1 MKSKIMKFF
10 SDLGRSLMMPVAA
23 LAACG
28 IILGITSALLKT
40 QVQDAVPFLTA
51 SVPLFIITTLNKVSG
66 IVFTLL
72 PVLFA
77 ISIAFGLAKEDKGVA
92 AFAGFIG
99 YYTFLVASSCMISTG
114 IMDFSAMKISNI
126 LGVDTVDMGAL
137 AGIMAGLVTAKLHN
151 KYHKVQFP
159 AAIAFYGGKRF
170 VALVVL
176 VSMTVIGLVMPLIW
190 APISVGIDGL
200 GRIIRSSGAFGVFIF
215 GTLERLLIPT
225 GLHHVL
231 NSLFRTTAIGGTYHG
246 VEGCLN
252 IFLQFLDQ
260 APLSDMK
267 PYTQFLGQGKMPY
280 MLFGLP
286 AAALAIYRTTPQDKK
301 AKVKALMIAG
311 VAACFVSGI
320 TEPLEFSFMFIAP
333 ALFVFHAIMG
343 GISFMLMSL
352 LGVIVGNTGGGFID
366 FLLWGVFQP
375 GSHWYWVIVVG
386 IPYAFIYY
394 VKNDEGGR
402 EKRIITTGESD
413 ENYTQVTEG
422 LKEGELVYYNST
434 DQVPTKYSKYTVT
447 RSDFD
452 IANYGVRYSRSDAGT
467 ITETCDYEGQI
478 VSVNVK
484 QDDTVEKGMLLYVVD
499 TGEGKAAITEAKNAI
514 DSENESYAQ
523 KIADYDKQIKDLS
536 EGGSSAEENNR
547 QDEKPDTAYDEQQL
561 KLNLQLLN
569 LQKKLACADHTYQL
583 SRLQSAYDSI
593 SAGNDG
599 KGNISVYAKNDGKV
613 SKVSVKAGDNVEEG
627 SDILQITGNSTD
639 VLLVQVKDSNS
650 YKVYKDNIA
659 DVGERV
665 SLELDGTTIY
675 GSCIGFAGYGSVA
688 QKGYINQDD
697 KGVHIT
703 GNTDSGYGNAA
714 FYIKLDN
721 GIPDD
726 LTRASAVKFSYVSFK
741 KVVVVPTS
749 IIHKQINPMDKDD
762 ISYYVWKIDGDSVV
776 KQPVILSDYT
786 SGSNTLV
793 LYGIDEGDEICLAS

>member
-1 MKSKIMKFF
+1 MKIRNILSIKKLAV
-10 SDLGRSLMMPVAA
+10 LGICVSFVAGGCGKMTESSIPELEEPVALNEAYRPVEYGTIGSIQVLMATAVPRDYCNYYSANVNISQIYVEPGDTVNAGDVLAVCDVDEAKKQLQECQVA
-23 LAACG
+23 LAHENETYE
-28 IILGITSALLKT
+28 ISAQISDT
-40 QVQDAVPFLTA
+40 QIKLWESQAAQQENNEHNKMDTADGAMDDAYEINTDTN
-51 SVPLFIITTLNKVSG
+51 ID
-66 IVFTLL
+66 
-72 PVLFA
+72 
-77 ISIAFGLAKEDKGVA
+77 ERA
-92 AFAGFIG
+92 A
-99 YYTFLVASSCMISTG
+99 
-114 IMDFSAMKISNI
+114 
-126 LGVDTVDMGAL
+126 DMGEFSTEQTDKNESTDEDYNTQIATEQENQRYDKQLHEYRVQKINEQIAL
-137 AGIMAGLVTAKLHN
+137 YQQLVDDGTLKAAHSGLVTYTKKLTEGRSAAAYEN
-151 KYHKVQFP
+151 IVIVSDTDDLVLDIKDTAINEYKYSDYDKKYVIVDGEKYDVTESQYTSEVLVLSKINNRYPDVCVESREKPSLTAGQMYPVYFEKTK
-159 AAIAFYGGKRF
+159 ANQ
-170 VALVVL
+170 ALVVGKD
-176 VSMTVIGLVMPLIW
+176 SIYK
-190 APISVGIDGL
+190 DGDT
-200 GRIIRSSGAFGVFIF
+200 RYV
-215 GTLERLLIPT
+215 
-225 GLHHVL
+225 
-231 NSLFRTTAIGGTYHG
+231 
-246 VEGCLN
+246 
-252 IFLQFLDQ
+252 
-260 APLSDMK
+260 
-267 PYTQFLGQGKMPY
+267 
-280 MLFGLP
+280 
-286 AAALAIYRTTPQDKK
+286 
-301 AKVKALMIAG
+301 
-311 VAACFVSGI
+311 
-320 TEPLEFSFMFIAP
+320 
-333 ALFVFHAIMG
+333 
-343 GISFMLMSL
+343 
-352 LGVIVGNTGGGFID
+352 
-366 FLLWGVFQP
+366 
-375 GSHWYWVIVVG
+375 
-386 IPYAFIYY
+386 Y
-394 VKNDEGGR
+394 VKNNEGGR

-413 ENYTQVTEG
+413 ENYTQVTED

-452 IANYGVRYSRSDAGT
+452 MANYGVQYSRSDAGT

-499 TGEGKAAITEAKNAI
+499 TGDGKAAITEAKNAI

-523 KIADYDKQIKDLS
+523 KIADYDKQVKDLS
-536 EGGSSAEENNR
+536 EENNR

-561 KLNLQLLN
+561 KLNLQLLD
-569 LQKKLACADHTYQL
+569 LQKKLAGADHTYQL

-627 SDILQITGNSTD
+627 ADILQITGNSTD
-639 VLLVQVKDSNS
+639 VLLVQVKESNS

-675 GSCIGFAGYGSVA
+675 GSCIGFAGYGREA
-688 QKGYINQDD
+688 QKGYVNQDD

-726 LTRASAVKFSYVSFK
+726 LIRASAVKFSYVSFK

-749 IIHKQINPMDKDD
+749 IIHKQVNPMDKDD

>member
-1 MKSKIMKFF
+1 MKIRNILSIKKLAV
-10 SDLGRSLMMPVAA
+10 LGICVSFLAGGCGKMTESSIPKLEEPVALNEAYRPVEYAAIGSVQVLMATAVPRDYCNYYSANVNISQIYVEPGDTVNPGDELAVCDVDEAKKQLQECKAA
-23 LAACG
+23 LAHENETYEISAQISDTQIKLWENQAAQQENNEHNKMDTADAYEINTDTNIDERAADMG
-28 IILGITSALLKT
+28 EFSTEQTDKNESTDEDYNTQIATEQENQRYDKQLHEYRVQKINEQMALYQQLVDDGTLKAAHSGLVTYTKKLTEGRSAAAYENIVIVSDTDDLVLDIKDTAINEYKYSDYDKKYVIVDGEKYDVTESQYTSEVLVLSKINNRYPD
-40 QVQDAVPFLTA
+40 VCVESREKPFLTA
-51 SVPLFIITTLNKVSG
+51 G
-66 IVFTLL
+66 QMY
-72 PVLFA
+72 PVYFEKTKA
-77 ISIAFGLAKEDKGVA
+77 DH
-92 AFAGFIG
+92 
-99 YYTFLVASSCMISTG
+99 T
-114 IMDFSAMKISNI
+114 
-126 LGVDTVDMGAL
+126 
-137 AGIMAGLVTAKLHN
+137 
-151 KYHKVQFP
+151 
-159 AAIAFYGGKRF
+159 
-170 VALVVL
+170 LVVGKD
-176 VSMTVIGLVMPLIW
+176 SIYK
-190 APISVGIDGL
+190 DGDT
-200 GRIIRSSGAFGVFIF
+200 RYV
-215 GTLERLLIPT
+215 
-225 GLHHVL
+225 
-231 NSLFRTTAIGGTYHG
+231 
-246 VEGCLN
+246 
-252 IFLQFLDQ
+252 
-260 APLSDMK
+260 
-267 PYTQFLGQGKMPY
+267 
-280 MLFGLP
+280 
-286 AAALAIYRTTPQDKK
+286 
-301 AKVKALMIAG
+301 
-311 VAACFVSGI
+311 
-320 TEPLEFSFMFIAP
+320 
-333 ALFVFHAIMG
+333 
-343 GISFMLMSL
+343 
-352 LGVIVGNTGGGFID
+352 
-366 FLLWGVFQP
+366 
-375 GSHWYWVIVVG
+375 
-386 IPYAFIYY
+386 Y

-452 IANYGVRYSRSDAGT
+452 IANYGVSYSRSDAGT

-484 QDDTVEKGMLLYVVD
+484 QDDTVENGMLLYVVD
-499 TGEGKAAITEAKNAI
+499 TGEGKAAITEAKNEI
-514 DSENESYAQ
+514 DAENESYAH
-523 KIADYDKQIKDLS
+523 KIADYDKQVKDLS
-536 EGGSSAEENNR
+536 EGGSSAGENN
-547 QDEKPDTAYDEQQL
+547 QEDEKPDTAYEEQQL
-561 KLNLQLLN
+561 KLNLQLLD
-569 LQKKLACADHTYQL
+569 LQKKLAGADHTYQL

-639 VLLVQVKDSNS
+639 VLQVLVKDSNN
-650 YKVYKDNIA
+650 YNVYKDNIA

-675 GSCIGFAGYGSVA
+675 GNCIGFAGYGREA

-749 IIHKQINPMDKDD
+749 IIHKQVNPMDKDD

-776 KQPVILSDYT
+776 KQPVILGDYT

>member
-1 MKSKIMKFF
+1 MKIRNLLSIKKLAVLGICVSFLAGGCGKMTESSIPELEEPVALNEAYRPVEYAAIGSVQVLMATAVPRDYCNYYSANVNISQIYVEPGDTVNAGDVLAVCDVDEVKEQLQECQAALVHENETYEISAQISDTQIKMWENQAAQQDNNEHNKMDTADGAMADAYEINTDTNIDERAADMGEFSTEQTDKNESTDEDYNTQIATEQENQRYDKQLHEYRVQKINEQMALYQQLVDDGTLKAVHSGLVTYTKKLTEGRSAAAYENIVIVSDTDDLVLDIKDTAINEYKYSDYDKKYVIVDGEKYDVTESQYTSEVLVLSKINNRYPDVCVESSEK
-10 SDLGRSLMMPVAA
+10 
-23 LAACG
+23 
-28 IILGITSALLKT
+28 
-40 QVQDAVPFLTA
+40 PFLTA
-51 SVPLFIITTLNKVSG
+51 G
-66 IVFTLL
+66 QMY
-72 PVLFA
+72 PVYFEKTKA
-77 ISIAFGLAKEDKGVA
+77 
-92 AFAGFIG
+92 
-99 YYTFLVASSCMISTG
+99 
-114 IMDFSAMKISNI
+114 N
-126 LGVDTVDMGAL
+126 
-137 AGIMAGLVTAKLHN
+137 
-151 KYHKVQFP
+151 Q
-159 AAIAFYGGKRF
+159 
-170 VALVVL
+170 ALVVGKD
-176 VSMTVIGLVMPLIW
+176 SIYK
-190 APISVGIDGL
+190 DGDT
-200 GRIIRSSGAFGVFIF
+200 RYV
-215 GTLERLLIPT
+215 
-225 GLHHVL
+225 
-231 NSLFRTTAIGGTYHG
+231 
-246 VEGCLN
+246 
-252 IFLQFLDQ
+252 
-260 APLSDMK
+260 
-267 PYTQFLGQGKMPY
+267 
-280 MLFGLP
+280 
-286 AAALAIYRTTPQDKK
+286 
-301 AKVKALMIAG
+301 
-311 VAACFVSGI
+311 
-320 TEPLEFSFMFIAP
+320 
-333 ALFVFHAIMG
+333 
-343 GISFMLMSL
+343 
-352 LGVIVGNTGGGFID
+352 
-366 FLLWGVFQP
+366 
-375 GSHWYWVIVVG
+375 
-386 IPYAFIYY
+386 Y
-394 VKNDEGGR
+394 VKNNEGGR

-434 DQVPTKYSKYTVT
+434 DQVPTKYSKYTVI
-447 RSDFD
+447 RSDFG
-452 IANYGVRYSRSDAGT
+452 IANYGVQYSRSDAGT

-523 KIADYDKQIKDLS
+523 KITDYDKQIKDLS
-536 EGGSSAEENNR
+536 EGGSSTEENNR

-561 KLNLQLLN
+561 KLNLQLLD
-569 LQKKLACADHTYQL
+569 LQKKLAGADHTYQL

-639 VLLVQVKDSNS
+639 VLLVQVKESNS

-675 GSCIGFAGYGSVA
+675 GSCIGFAGYGREA

-726 LTRASAVKFSYVSFK
+726 LTGASAVKFSYVSFK

-749 IIHKQINPMDKDD
+749 IIHKQVNPMDKDD

>member
-1 MKSKIMKFF
+1 MKIRNILSIKKLAVLGICVSFLAGGCGKMTESSIPELEEPVALNEAYRPVEYAAIGSVQVLMATAVPRDYCNYYSANVNISQIYVEPGDTVNAGDVLAVCDVDEAKKQLQECKDALAHENETYEISAQISDTQIRLWGSQAAGQDNNEPDQSDGTADDTHEADADTNIDEYVAVTGEFSTEQLEKGDRTEESYSTKIETEQENQRYDKQLHEYRVQKINEQMALYQQIVDDGTLKAAHSGLVTYTKKLTGGRSAAAYENIVIVSDTDDLVLDIKDTAINEYKYSDYDKKYVIVDGEKYDVTESQYTSEVLVLSKINNRYPDVCVESREK
-10 SDLGRSLMMPVAA
+10 L
-23 LAACG
+23 
-28 IILGITSALLKT
+28 
-40 QVQDAVPFLTA
+40 FLTA
-51 SVPLFIITTLNKVSG
+51 GQMYPVYFEKTKV
-66 IVFTLL
+66 
-72 PVLFA
+72 
-77 ISIAFGLAKEDKGVA
+77 D
-92 AFAGFIG
+92 
-99 YYTFLVASSCMISTG
+99 
-114 IMDFSAMKISNI
+114 
-126 LGVDTVDMGAL
+126 
-137 AGIMAGLVTAKLHN
+137 
-151 KYHKVQFP
+151 Q
-159 AAIAFYGGKRF
+159 
-170 VALVVL
+170 ALVVGKD
-176 VSMTVIGLVMPLIW
+176 SIYK
-190 APISVGIDGL
+190 DGDT
-200 GRIIRSSGAFGVFIF
+200 RYV
-215 GTLERLLIPT
+215 
-225 GLHHVL
+225 
-231 NSLFRTTAIGGTYHG
+231 
-246 VEGCLN
+246 
-252 IFLQFLDQ
+252 
-260 APLSDMK
+260 
-267 PYTQFLGQGKMPY
+267 
-280 MLFGLP
+280 
-286 AAALAIYRTTPQDKK
+286 
-301 AKVKALMIAG
+301 
-311 VAACFVSGI
+311 
-320 TEPLEFSFMFIAP
+320 
-333 ALFVFHAIMG
+333 
-343 GISFMLMSL
+343 
-352 LGVIVGNTGGGFID
+352 
-366 FLLWGVFQP
+366 
-375 GSHWYWVIVVG
+375 
-386 IPYAFIYY
+386 Y

-523 KIADYDKQIKDLS
+523 KIADYDKQVRDLS

-627 SDILQITGNSTD
+627 ADILQITGNSTD

-675 GSCIGFAGYGSVA
+675 GSCIGFAGYGREA
-688 QKGYINQDD
+688 QKGYINHDD

-703 GNTDSGYGNAA
+703 GNTDSGYGNVA

-749 IIHKQINPMDKDD
+749 IIHKQANPMDKDD

>member
-1 MKSKIMKFF
+1 MTESSIPKLEEPVALNEAYRPVEYAAIGSVQVLMATAVPRDYCNYYSANVNISQIYVEPGDTVNAGDVLAVCDVDEVKKQLQECKDALAHENETYEISAQISETQIRLWESQAAGQDNNEPDQSDGTADDTHEADADTNIDEYAAVTGEFSTEQTEKNESTDEDYNTQIATEQENQRYDKQLHEYRVQKINEQMALYQQIVDDGTLKAAHSGLVTYTKKLTDGRSAAAYENIVIVSDTDDLVLDIKGTAINEYKYSDYDKKYVIVDGEKYDVTESQYTSEVLVLSKINNRYPDVCVESREK
-10 SDLGRSLMMPVAA
+10 L
-23 LAACG
+23 
-28 IILGITSALLKT
+28 
-40 QVQDAVPFLTA
+40 FLTA
-51 SVPLFIITTLNKVSG
+51 G
-66 IVFTLL
+66 QMY
-72 PVLFA
+72 PVYFEKTKA
-77 ISIAFGLAKEDKGVA
+77 D
-92 AFAGFIG
+92 
-99 YYTFLVASSCMISTG
+99 
-114 IMDFSAMKISNI
+114 
-126 LGVDTVDMGAL
+126 
-137 AGIMAGLVTAKLHN
+137 
-151 KYHKVQFP
+151 Q
-159 AAIAFYGGKRF
+159 
-170 VALVVL
+170 ALVVGKD
-176 VSMTVIGLVMPLIW
+176 SIYK
-190 APISVGIDGL
+190 DGDT
-200 GRIIRSSGAFGVFIF
+200 RYV
-215 GTLERLLIPT
+215 
-225 GLHHVL
+225 
-231 NSLFRTTAIGGTYHG
+231 
-246 VEGCLN
+246 
-252 IFLQFLDQ
+252 
-260 APLSDMK
+260 
-267 PYTQFLGQGKMPY
+267 
-280 MLFGLP
+280 
-286 AAALAIYRTTPQDKK
+286 
-301 AKVKALMIAG
+301 
-311 VAACFVSGI
+311 
-320 TEPLEFSFMFIAP
+320 
-333 ALFVFHAIMG
+333 
-343 GISFMLMSL
+343 
-352 LGVIVGNTGGGFID
+352 
-366 FLLWGVFQP
+366 
-375 GSHWYWVIVVG
+375 
-386 IPYAFIYY
+386 Y

-452 IANYGVRYSRSDAGT
+452 IANYGVSYSRSDAGT

-536 EGGSSAEENNR
+536 EGGSSAEE
-547 QDEKPDTAYDEQQL
+547 
-561 KLNLQLLN
+561 KLNLQLLD
-569 LQKKLACADHTYQL
+569 LQKKLAGADHTYQL

-613 SKVSVKAGDNVEEG
+613 SKVSVKAGDNVEKG

-665 SLELDGTTIY
+665 SLELDGATIY
-675 GSCIGFAGYGSVA
+675 GNCIGFAGYGREA
-688 QKGYINQDD
+688 QKGYVNQDD

-726 LTRASAVKFSYVSFK
+726 LTGASAVKFSYVSFK

-749 IIHKQINPMDKDD
+749 IIHKQVNPMDKDD

>member
-1 MKSKIMKFF
+1 MKIRNILSIKKLAVLGICVSFLAGGCGKMTESSIPKLEEPVALNEAYRPVEYAAIGSVQVLMATAVPRDYCNYYSANVNISQIYVEPGDTVNAGDVLAVCDVDEVKKQLQECKDALAHENETYEISAQISETQIRLWESQAAGQDNNEPDQSDGTADDTHEADADTNIDEYAAVTGEFSTEQTEKNESTDEDYNTQIATEQENQRYDKQLHEYRVQKINEQMALYQQIVDDGTLKAAHSGLVTYTKKLTDGRSAAAYENIVIVSDTDDLVLDIKGTAINEYKYSDYDKKYVIVDGEKYDVTESQYTSEVLVLSKINNRYPDVCVESREK
-10 SDLGRSLMMPVAA
+10 L
-23 LAACG
+23 
-28 IILGITSALLKT
+28 
-40 QVQDAVPFLTA
+40 FLTA
-51 SVPLFIITTLNKVSG
+51 G
-66 IVFTLL
+66 QMY
-72 PVLFA
+72 PVYFEKTKA
-77 ISIAFGLAKEDKGVA
+77 D
-92 AFAGFIG
+92 
-99 YYTFLVASSCMISTG
+99 
-114 IMDFSAMKISNI
+114 
-126 LGVDTVDMGAL
+126 
-137 AGIMAGLVTAKLHN
+137 
-151 KYHKVQFP
+151 Q
-159 AAIAFYGGKRF
+159 
-170 VALVVL
+170 ALVVGKD
-176 VSMTVIGLVMPLIW
+176 SIYK
-190 APISVGIDGL
+190 DGDT
-200 GRIIRSSGAFGVFIF
+200 RYV
-215 GTLERLLIPT
+215 
-225 GLHHVL
+225 
-231 NSLFRTTAIGGTYHG
+231 
-246 VEGCLN
+246 
-252 IFLQFLDQ
+252 
-260 APLSDMK
+260 
-267 PYTQFLGQGKMPY
+267 
-280 MLFGLP
+280 
-286 AAALAIYRTTPQDKK
+286 
-301 AKVKALMIAG
+301 
-311 VAACFVSGI
+311 
-320 TEPLEFSFMFIAP
+320 
-333 ALFVFHAIMG
+333 
-343 GISFMLMSL
+343 
-352 LGVIVGNTGGGFID
+352 
-366 FLLWGVFQP
+366 
-375 GSHWYWVIVVG
+375 
-386 IPYAFIYY
+386 Y

-452 IANYGVRYSRSDAGT
+452 IANYGVSYSRSDAGT
-467 ITETCDYEGQI
+467 ITETSDYEGQI

-536 EGGSSAEENNR
+536 EGGSSAEE
-547 QDEKPDTAYDEQQL
+547 
-561 KLNLQLLN
+561 KLNLQLLD
-569 LQKKLACADHTYQL
+569 LQKKLAGADHTYQL

-613 SKVSVKAGDNVEEG
+613 SKVSVKAGDNVEKG

-665 SLELDGTTIY
+665 SLELDGATIY
-675 GSCIGFAGYGSVA
+675 GNCIGFAGYGREA
-688 QKGYINQDD
+688 QKGYVNQDD

-726 LTRASAVKFSYVSFK
+726 LTGASAVKFSYVSFK

-749 IIHKQINPMDKDD
+749 IIHKQVNPMDKDD

>member
-1 MKSKIMKFF
+1 MKIRNILSIKKLAV
-10 SDLGRSLMMPVAA
+10 LGICVSFLAGGCGKMTESSIPKLEEPVALNEAYRPVEYAAIGSVQVLMATAVPRDYCNYYSANVNISQIYVEPGDTVNPGDELAVCDVDEAKKQLQECKAA
-23 LAACG
+23 LAHENETYE
-28 IILGITSALLKT
+28 ISAQISDTQIRLWESQAAGQDNNEPDQSDGTADDTHEADADTNIDEYAAVTGEFSTEQTEKNESTDEDYNTQIATEQENQRYDKQLHEYRVQKINEQMASYQQIVDDGMLK
-40 QVQDAVPFLTA
+40 
-51 SVPLFIITTLNKVSG
+51 
-66 IVFTLL
+66 
-72 PVLFA
+72 
-77 ISIAFGLAKEDKGVA
+77 A
-92 AFAGFIG
+92 AH
-99 YYTFLVASSCMISTG
+99 S
-114 IMDFSAMKISNI
+114 
-126 LGVDTVDMGAL
+126 
-137 AGIMAGLVTAKLHN
+137 GLVTYTKKLTEGRSAAAYENIVIVSDTDDLVLDIKDTAINEYKYSDYDN
-151 KYHKVQFP
+151 KYVIVDGEKYDVTESQYTSEVLVLSKINNRYPDVCVESREKPSLTAGQMYPVYFEKTKADHT
-159 AAIAFYGGKRF
+159 
-170 VALVVL
+170 LVVGKD
-176 VSMTVIGLVMPLIW
+176 SIYK
-190 APISVGIDGL
+190 DGDT
-200 GRIIRSSGAFGVFIF
+200 RYV
-215 GTLERLLIPT
+215 
-225 GLHHVL
+225 
-231 NSLFRTTAIGGTYHG
+231 
-246 VEGCLN
+246 
-252 IFLQFLDQ
+252 
-260 APLSDMK
+260 
-267 PYTQFLGQGKMPY
+267 
-280 MLFGLP
+280 
-286 AAALAIYRTTPQDKK
+286 
-301 AKVKALMIAG
+301 
-311 VAACFVSGI
+311 
-320 TEPLEFSFMFIAP
+320 
-333 ALFVFHAIMG
+333 
-343 GISFMLMSL
+343 
-352 LGVIVGNTGGGFID
+352 
-366 FLLWGVFQP
+366 
-375 GSHWYWVIVVG
+375 
-386 IPYAFIYY
+386 Y
-394 VKNDEGGR
+394 VKNNEGGR

-452 IANYGVRYSRSDAGT
+452 IANYGVQYSRSDAGT

-523 KIADYDKQIKDLS
+523 KIADYDKQVKDLY
-536 EGGSSAEENNR
+536 EENNR

-561 KLNLQLLN
+561 KMNLQLLD
-569 LQKKLACADHTYQL
+569 LQKKLAGADHTYQL

-599 KGNISVYAKNDGKV
+599 KGNISIYAKNDGKV

-627 SDILQITGNSTD
+627 ADILQITGNSTD

-650 YKVYKDNIA
+650 YKVCKDNIA

-665 SLELDGTTIY
+665 SLEMDGTTIY
-675 GSCIGFAGYGSVA
+675 GSCIGFAGYGREA

-726 LTRASAVKFSYVSFK
+726 LTGASAVKFSYVSFK

-749 IIHKQINPMDKDD
+749 IIHKQVNPMDKDD

>member
-1 MKSKIMKFF
+1 MKIRNILSIKKLAV
-10 SDLGRSLMMPVAA
+10 LGICVSFLAGGCGKMTESSIPELEEPIALNEAYRPVEYAAIGLVQVLMATAVPRDYCNYYSANVNISQIYVEPGDTVNAGDVLAVCDVDEAKKQLQECQAA
-23 LAACG
+23 LAHENETYEISAQISDTQIKLWESQAAPNIDERAADMGEFSTEQTDKNESTDEDYNTQIATEQENQRYDKQLHEYRVQKINEQIALYQQIVDDGTLKAAHSGLVTYTKKLTEGRSAAAYENIVIVSDTDDLVLDIKATAINEYKCSDYDKKYVIVDG
-28 IILGITSALLKT
+28 EKYDVTESQYTSEVLVLSKINNRYPD
-40 QVQDAVPFLTA
+40 VCVESSEKPFLTA
-51 SVPLFIITTLNKVSG
+51 G
-66 IVFTLL
+66 QMY
-72 PVLFA
+72 PVYFEKTKA
-77 ISIAFGLAKEDKGVA
+77 
-92 AFAGFIG
+92 
-99 YYTFLVASSCMISTG
+99 
-114 IMDFSAMKISNI
+114 N
-126 LGVDTVDMGAL
+126 
-137 AGIMAGLVTAKLHN
+137 
-151 KYHKVQFP
+151 Q
-159 AAIAFYGGKRF
+159 
-170 VALVVL
+170 ALVVGKD
-176 VSMTVIGLVMPLIW
+176 SIYK
-190 APISVGIDGL
+190 DGDT
-200 GRIIRSSGAFGVFIF
+200 RYV
-215 GTLERLLIPT
+215 
-225 GLHHVL
+225 
-231 NSLFRTTAIGGTYHG
+231 
-246 VEGCLN
+246 
-252 IFLQFLDQ
+252 
-260 APLSDMK
+260 
-267 PYTQFLGQGKMPY
+267 
-280 MLFGLP
+280 
-286 AAALAIYRTTPQDKK
+286 
-301 AKVKALMIAG
+301 
-311 VAACFVSGI
+311 
-320 TEPLEFSFMFIAP
+320 
-333 ALFVFHAIMG
+333 
-343 GISFMLMSL
+343 
-352 LGVIVGNTGGGFID
+352 
-366 FLLWGVFQP
+366 
-375 GSHWYWVIVVG
+375 
-386 IPYAFIYY
+386 Y
-394 VKNDEGGR
+394 VKNNEGGR

-452 IANYGVRYSRSDAGT
+452 IANYGVQYSRSDAGT

-523 KIADYDKQIKDLS
+523 KIADYNKQIKELS
-536 EGGSSAEENNR
+536 EESNSADYDKQVKDLYEENNR
-547 QDEKPDTAYDEQQL
+547 QDEKPDTAYDEQQV
-561 KLNLQLLN
+561 KLNLQLLD
-569 LQKKLACADHTYQL
+569 LQKKLAGADHTYQL

-639 VLLVQVKDSNS
+639 VLLVQVKESNS

-675 GSCIGFAGYGSVA
+675 GSCIGFAGYGRVA

-749 IIHKQINPMDKDD
+749 IIHKQVNPMDKDD

>member
-1 MKSKIMKFF
+1 MKIRNILSIKKLAV
-10 SDLGRSLMMPVAA
+10 LGICVSFLAGGCGKMTESSIPELEEPVALNEAYRPVEYGTIGSIQVLMATAVPRDYCNYYSANVNISQIYVEPGDTVNAGDVLAVCDVDEAKKQLQECKAA
-23 LAACG
+23 LAHENETYE
-28 IILGITSALLKT
+28 ISAQISDTQIRLWESQAAGQDNNEPDQSDGTADDTHEADADTNIDEYAAVTGEFSTEQTEKNESTDEDYNTQIATEQENQRYDKQLHEYRVQKINEQMASYQQIVDDGMLK
-40 QVQDAVPFLTA
+40 
-51 SVPLFIITTLNKVSG
+51 
-66 IVFTLL
+66 
-72 PVLFA
+72 
-77 ISIAFGLAKEDKGVA
+77 A
-92 AFAGFIG
+92 AH
-99 YYTFLVASSCMISTG
+99 S
-114 IMDFSAMKISNI
+114 
-126 LGVDTVDMGAL
+126 
-137 AGIMAGLVTAKLHN
+137 GLVTYTKKLTEGRSAAAYEN
-151 KYHKVQFP
+151 IVIVSDTDDLVLDIKATAINEYKYSDYDKKYVIVDGEKYDVTESQYTSEVLVLSKINNRYSDVCVESREKPSLTAGQMYPVYFEKTK
-159 AAIAFYGGKRF
+159 ANQ
-170 VALVVL
+170 ALVVGKD
-176 VSMTVIGLVMPLIW
+176 SIYK
-190 APISVGIDGL
+190 DGDT
-200 GRIIRSSGAFGVFIF
+200 RYV
-215 GTLERLLIPT
+215 
-225 GLHHVL
+225 
-231 NSLFRTTAIGGTYHG
+231 
-246 VEGCLN
+246 
-252 IFLQFLDQ
+252 
-260 APLSDMK
+260 
-267 PYTQFLGQGKMPY
+267 
-280 MLFGLP
+280 
-286 AAALAIYRTTPQDKK
+286 
-301 AKVKALMIAG
+301 
-311 VAACFVSGI
+311 
-320 TEPLEFSFMFIAP
+320 
-333 ALFVFHAIMG
+333 
-343 GISFMLMSL
+343 
-352 LGVIVGNTGGGFID
+352 
-366 FLLWGVFQP
+366 
-375 GSHWYWVIVVG
+375 
-386 IPYAFIYY
+386 Y

-452 IANYGVRYSRSDAGT
+452 IANYGVQYSRSDAGT

-484 QDDTVEKGMLLYVVD
+484 QDDMIEKGMLLYVVD

-547 QDEKPDTAYDEQQL
+547 QDEKPDTADDEQQL
-561 KLNLQLLN
+561 KLNLQLLD
-569 LQKKLACADHTYQL
+569 LQKKLAGADHTYQL

-627 SDILQITGNSTD
+627 ADILQITGNSTD
-639 VLLVQVKDSNS
+639 VLLVLVKDSNN
-650 YKVYKDNIA
+650 YNVYTDNIA

-675 GSCIGFAGYGSVA
+675 GSCIGFAGYGREA

-726 LTRASAVKFSYVSFK
+726 LTGASAVKFSYVSFK

-749 IIHKQINPMDKDD
+749 IIHKQVNPMDKDD

>member
-1 MKSKIMKFF
+1 MTESSIPKLEEPVALNEAYRPVEYAAIGSVQVLMATAVPRDYCNYYSANVNISQIYVEPGDTVNPGDELAVCDVDEAKEQLQECQAALVHENETYEISAQISDTQIRLWESQAAGQDNNEPDQSDGTADDTHEADADTNIDEYAAVTGEFSTEQTEKNESTDEDYNTQIATEQENQRYDKQLHEYRVQKINEQMASYQQIVDDGMLKAAHSGLVTYTKKLTEGRSAAAYENIVIVSDTDDLVLDIKDTAINEYKYSDYDNKYVIVDGEKYDVTESQYTSEVLVLSKINNRYPDVCVESREK
-10 SDLGRSLMMPVAA
+10 
-23 LAACG
+23 
-28 IILGITSALLKT
+28 
-40 QVQDAVPFLTA
+40 PFLTA
-51 SVPLFIITTLNKVSG
+51 G
-66 IVFTLL
+66 QMY
-72 PVLFA
+72 PVYFEKT
-77 ISIAFGLAKEDKGVA
+77 KED
-92 AFAGFIG
+92 
-99 YYTFLVASSCMISTG
+99 
-114 IMDFSAMKISNI
+114 
-126 LGVDTVDMGAL
+126 
-137 AGIMAGLVTAKLHN
+137 
-151 KYHKVQFP
+151 Q
-159 AAIAFYGGKRF
+159 
-170 VALVVL
+170 ALVVGKD
-176 VSMTVIGLVMPLIW
+176 SIYK
-190 APISVGIDGL
+190 DGDT
-200 GRIIRSSGAFGVFIF
+200 RYV
-215 GTLERLLIPT
+215 
-225 GLHHVL
+225 
-231 NSLFRTTAIGGTYHG
+231 
-246 VEGCLN
+246 
-252 IFLQFLDQ
+252 
-260 APLSDMK
+260 
-267 PYTQFLGQGKMPY
+267 
-280 MLFGLP
+280 
-286 AAALAIYRTTPQDKK
+286 
-301 AKVKALMIAG
+301 
-311 VAACFVSGI
+311 
-320 TEPLEFSFMFIAP
+320 
-333 ALFVFHAIMG
+333 
-343 GISFMLMSL
+343 
-352 LGVIVGNTGGGFID
+352 
-366 FLLWGVFQP
+366 
-375 GSHWYWVIVVG
+375 
-386 IPYAFIYY
+386 Y

-452 IANYGVRYSRSDAGT
+452 IANYGVSYSRSDAGT

-484 QDDTVEKGMLLYVVD
+484 QDDMIEKGMLLYVVD

-536 EGGSSAEENNR
+536 EGGSSTEENNR
-547 QDEKPDTAYDEQQL
+547 QDEKPDTAYEEQQL
-561 KLNLQLLN
+561 KLNLQLLD
-569 LQKKLACADHTYQL
+569 LQKKLAGADHTYQL

-627 SDILQITGNSTD
+627 ADILQITGNSTD

-650 YKVYKDNIA
+650 YKVCTDNIA

-665 SLELDGTTIY
+665 SLELDSTTIY
-675 GSCIGFAGYGSVA
+675 GSCIGFAGYGREA
-688 QKGYINQDD
+688 QKGYVNQDD

-749 IIHKQINPMDKDD
+749 IIHKQVNPMDKDD

>member
-1 MKSKIMKFF
+1 MKIRNILSIKKLAV
-10 SDLGRSLMMPVAA
+10 LGICVSFLAGGCGKMTESSIPKLEEPVALNEAYRPVEYAAIGSVQVLMATAVPRDYCNYYSANVNISQIYVEPGDTVNAGDVLAVCDVDEAKKQLQECKAA
-23 LAACG
+23 LAHENETYEISAQISDTQIRLWESQAAG
-28 IILGITSALLKT
+28 QDNNEPDQSDGTADDTHEADADTNIDEYAAVTGEFSTEQTEKNESTDEDYNTQIATEQENQRYDKQLHEYRVQKINEQIALYQQIVDDGTLKAAHSGLVTYTKKLTEGRSAAAYENIVIVSDTDDLVLDIKDTAINEYKYSDYDKKYVIVDGEKYDVTESQYTSEVLVLSKINNRYPD
-40 QVQDAVPFLTA
+40 VCVESREKPFLTA
-51 SVPLFIITTLNKVSG
+51 G
-66 IVFTLL
+66 QMY
-72 PVLFA
+72 PVYFEKTKA
-77 ISIAFGLAKEDKGVA
+77 
-92 AFAGFIG
+92 
-99 YYTFLVASSCMISTG
+99 
-114 IMDFSAMKISNI
+114 N
-126 LGVDTVDMGAL
+126 
-137 AGIMAGLVTAKLHN
+137 
-151 KYHKVQFP
+151 Q
-159 AAIAFYGGKRF
+159 
-170 VALVVL
+170 ALVVGKD
-176 VSMTVIGLVMPLIW
+176 SIYK
-190 APISVGIDGL
+190 DGDT
-200 GRIIRSSGAFGVFIF
+200 RYV
-215 GTLERLLIPT
+215 
-225 GLHHVL
+225 
-231 NSLFRTTAIGGTYHG
+231 
-246 VEGCLN
+246 
-252 IFLQFLDQ
+252 
-260 APLSDMK
+260 
-267 PYTQFLGQGKMPY
+267 
-280 MLFGLP
+280 
-286 AAALAIYRTTPQDKK
+286 
-301 AKVKALMIAG
+301 
-311 VAACFVSGI
+311 
-320 TEPLEFSFMFIAP
+320 
-333 ALFVFHAIMG
+333 
-343 GISFMLMSL
+343 
-352 LGVIVGNTGGGFID
+352 
-366 FLLWGVFQP
+366 
-375 GSHWYWVIVVG
+375 
-386 IPYAFIYY
+386 Y

-452 IANYGVRYSRSDAGT
+452 IANYGVQYSRSDAGT

-523 KIADYDKQIKDLS
+523 KLADYDKQVKDLS
-536 EGGSSAEENNR
+536 EENNR

-561 KLNLQLLN
+561 KMNLQLLD
-569 LQKKLACADHTYQL
+569 LQKKLAGADHIYQL

-627 SDILQITGNSTD
+627 ADILQITGNSTD

-650 YKVYKDNIA
+650 YKVCKDNIA

-675 GSCIGFAGYGSVA
+675 GSCIGFAGYGREA

-703 GNTDSGYGNAA
+703 RNTDSGYGNAA

-749 IIHKQINPMDKDD
+749 IIHKQVNPMDKED

-776 KQPVILSDYT
+776 KQPVILSDYA

>member
-1 MKSKIMKFF
+1 MKIRNLLSIKKLAV
-10 SDLGRSLMMPVAA
+10 LGICVSFLAGGCGKMTESSIPELEEPVALNEAYRPVEYAAIGSVQVLMATAVPRDYCNYYSANVNISQIYVEPGDTVNAGDVLAVCDVDEAKEQLQECQAA
-23 LAACG
+23 LAHENETYE
-28 IILGITSALLKT
+28 ISAQISDTQIKLWENQAAGQDNNEHNKMDTADGAMDDVYGANTDTNIDEYIADTDEFSTEQLEKSDRTEESYSTKIETEQENQRYDKQLHEYRVQKINEQIALYQQLVDDGTLK
-40 QVQDAVPFLTA
+40 
-51 SVPLFIITTLNKVSG
+51 
-66 IVFTLL
+66 
-72 PVLFA
+72 
-77 ISIAFGLAKEDKGVA
+77 A
-92 AFAGFIG
+92 AH
-99 YYTFLVASSCMISTG
+99 S
-114 IMDFSAMKISNI
+114 
-126 LGVDTVDMGAL
+126 
-137 AGIMAGLVTAKLHN
+137 GLVTYTKKLTEGRSAAAYEN
-151 KYHKVQFP
+151 IVIVSDTDDLVLDIKDTAINEYKYSDYDKKYVIVDGEKYDVTESQYTSEVLVLSKINNRYPDVCVESREKPSLTAGQMYPVYFEKTK
-159 AAIAFYGGKRF
+159 ANQ
-170 VALVVL
+170 ALVVGKD
-176 VSMTVIGLVMPLIW
+176 SIYK
-190 APISVGIDGL
+190 DGDT
-200 GRIIRSSGAFGVFIF
+200 RYV
-215 GTLERLLIPT
+215 
-225 GLHHVL
+225 
-231 NSLFRTTAIGGTYHG
+231 
-246 VEGCLN
+246 
-252 IFLQFLDQ
+252 
-260 APLSDMK
+260 
-267 PYTQFLGQGKMPY
+267 
-280 MLFGLP
+280 
-286 AAALAIYRTTPQDKK
+286 
-301 AKVKALMIAG
+301 
-311 VAACFVSGI
+311 
-320 TEPLEFSFMFIAP
+320 
-333 ALFVFHAIMG
+333 
-343 GISFMLMSL
+343 
-352 LGVIVGNTGGGFID
+352 
-366 FLLWGVFQP
+366 
-375 GSHWYWVIVVG
+375 
-386 IPYAFIYY
+386 Y
-394 VKNDEGGR
+394 VKNNEGGR

-452 IANYGVRYSRSDAGT
+452 IANYGVQYSRSDAGT

-523 KIADYDKQIKDLS
+523 KLADYDKQVKDLS
-536 EGGSSAEENNR
+536 EENNR

-561 KLNLQLLN
+561 KLNLQLLD
-569 LQKKLACADHTYQL
+569 LQKKLAGADHTYQL

-675 GSCIGFAGYGSVA
+675 GSCIGFAGYGREA
-688 QKGYINQDD
+688 QKGYVNQDD

-703 GNTDSGYGNAA
+703 GNTDLGYGNAA

-726 LTRASAVKFSYVSFK
+726 LTGASAVKFSYVSFK

-749 IIHKQINPMDKDD
+749 IIHKQVNPMDKDD

>member
-1 MKSKIMKFF
+1 MKIRNLLSIKKLAVLGICVSFLAGGCGKMTESSIPELEEPVALNEAYRPVEYAAIGSVQVLMATAVPRDYCNYYSANVNISQIYVEPGDTVNAGDVLAVCDVDEAKEQLQECQAALVHENETYEISAQISDTQIKMWENQAAQQDNNKQIATEQENQRYDKQLHEYRVQKINEQMALYQQLVDDGTLKAVHSGLVTYTKKLTEGRSAAAYENIVIVSDTDDLVLDIKDTAINEYKYSDYDKKYVIVDGEKYDVTESQYTSEVLVLSKINNRYPDVCVESREK
-10 SDLGRSLMMPVAA
+10 
-23 LAACG
+23 
-28 IILGITSALLKT
+28 
-40 QVQDAVPFLTA
+40 PFLTA
-51 SVPLFIITTLNKVSG
+51 G
-66 IVFTLL
+66 QMY
-72 PVLFA
+72 PVYFEKTKA
-77 ISIAFGLAKEDKGVA
+77 
-92 AFAGFIG
+92 
-99 YYTFLVASSCMISTG
+99 
-114 IMDFSAMKISNI
+114 N
-126 LGVDTVDMGAL
+126 
-137 AGIMAGLVTAKLHN
+137 
-151 KYHKVQFP
+151 Q
-159 AAIAFYGGKRF
+159 
-170 VALVVL
+170 ALVVGKD
-176 VSMTVIGLVMPLIW
+176 SIYK
-190 APISVGIDGL
+190 DGDT
-200 GRIIRSSGAFGVFIF
+200 RYV
-215 GTLERLLIPT
+215 
-225 GLHHVL
+225 
-231 NSLFRTTAIGGTYHG
+231 
-246 VEGCLN
+246 
-252 IFLQFLDQ
+252 
-260 APLSDMK
+260 
-267 PYTQFLGQGKMPY
+267 
-280 MLFGLP
+280 
-286 AAALAIYRTTPQDKK
+286 
-301 AKVKALMIAG
+301 
-311 VAACFVSGI
+311 
-320 TEPLEFSFMFIAP
+320 
-333 ALFVFHAIMG
+333 
-343 GISFMLMSL
+343 
-352 LGVIVGNTGGGFID
+352 
-366 FLLWGVFQP
+366 
-375 GSHWYWVIVVG
+375 
-386 IPYAFIYY
+386 Y

-452 IANYGVRYSRSDAGT
+452 IANYGVQYSRSDAGT

-523 KIADYDKQIKDLS
+523 KLADYDKQVKDLS
-536 EGGSSAEENNR
+536 EENNR

-561 KLNLQLLN
+561 KLNLQLLD
-569 LQKKLACADHTYQL
+569 LQKKLAGADHTYQL
-583 SRLQSAYDSI
+583 SRLQSEYDSI

-639 VLLVQVKDSNS
+639 VLLVQVKESNS

-675 GSCIGFAGYGSVA
+675 GSCIGFAGYGRVA

-703 GNTDSGYGNAA
+703 GNSDSGYGNAA

-749 IIHKQINPMDKDD
+749 IIHKQVNPMDKDD

>member
-1 MKSKIMKFF
+1 MKIRNILSIKKLAV
-10 SDLGRSLMMPVAA
+10 LGICVLFLAGGCGKMTESSIPELEEPVALNEAYRPVEYGTIGSIQVLMATAVPRDYCNYYSANVNISQIYVEPGDTVNAGDVLAVCDVDEAKKQLQECQAA
-23 LAACG
+23 LAHENETYEISAQISDTQIKLWENQAAQQDNNEHNKMDTADG
-28 IILGITSALLKT
+28 AMDDVYGANTDTNIDERAADTDEFSTEQLEKSDRTEESYSTKIETEQENQRYDKQLHEYRVQKINEQMASYQQLVDDGTLKAAHSGLVTYTKKLTEGRSAAAYENIVIVSDTDDLVLDIKDTAINEYKYSDYDKKYVIVDGEKYDVTESQYTSEVLVLSKINNRYPD
-40 QVQDAVPFLTA
+40 VCVESREKPFLTA
-51 SVPLFIITTLNKVSG
+51 G
-66 IVFTLL
+66 QMY
-72 PVLFA
+72 PVYFEKTKA
-77 ISIAFGLAKEDKGVA
+77 
-92 AFAGFIG
+92 
-99 YYTFLVASSCMISTG
+99 
-114 IMDFSAMKISNI
+114 N
-126 LGVDTVDMGAL
+126 
-137 AGIMAGLVTAKLHN
+137 
-151 KYHKVQFP
+151 Q
-159 AAIAFYGGKRF
+159 
-170 VALVVL
+170 ALVVGKD
-176 VSMTVIGLVMPLIW
+176 SIYK
-190 APISVGIDGL
+190 DGDT
-200 GRIIRSSGAFGVFIF
+200 RYV
-215 GTLERLLIPT
+215 
-225 GLHHVL
+225 
-231 NSLFRTTAIGGTYHG
+231 
-246 VEGCLN
+246 
-252 IFLQFLDQ
+252 
-260 APLSDMK
+260 
-267 PYTQFLGQGKMPY
+267 
-280 MLFGLP
+280 
-286 AAALAIYRTTPQDKK
+286 
-301 AKVKALMIAG
+301 
-311 VAACFVSGI
+311 
-320 TEPLEFSFMFIAP
+320 
-333 ALFVFHAIMG
+333 
-343 GISFMLMSL
+343 
-352 LGVIVGNTGGGFID
+352 
-366 FLLWGVFQP
+366 
-375 GSHWYWVIVVG
+375 
-386 IPYAFIYY
+386 Y

-452 IANYGVRYSRSDAGT
+452 IANYGVQYSRSDAGT

-523 KIADYDKQIKDLS
+523 KLADYDKQVKDLS
-536 EGGSSAEENNR
+536 EENNR

-561 KLNLQLLN
+561 KLNLQLLD
-569 LQKKLACADHTYQL
+569 LQKKLAGADHTYQL
-583 SRLQSAYDSI
+583 SQLQSAYDSI

-639 VLLVQVKDSNS
+639 ILLVQVKDSNS
-650 YKVYKDNIA
+650 YKVCTDNIA

-675 GSCIGFAGYGSVA
+675 GSCIGFAGYGREA
-688 QKGYINQDD
+688 QKGYVNQDD

-726 LTRASAVKFSYVSFK
+726 LTGASAVKFSYVSFK

-749 IIHKQINPMDKDD
+749 IIHKQVNPMDKDD

>member
-1 MKSKIMKFF
+1 MKIRNILSIKKLAV
-10 SDLGRSLMMPVAA
+10 LGICVSFLAGGCGKMTESSIPELEEPVALNEAYRPVEYGTIGSVQVLMATAVPRDYCNYYSANVNISQIYVEPGDTVNAGDVLAVCDVDEAKKQLQECQAA
-23 LAACG
+23 LAHENETYEISAQISDTQIRLWESQTAG
-28 IILGITSALLKT
+28 QDNNEPDPSDGAADDTHETDADTNIDEYAAVTGEFSTEQTDKNESTDEDYNTQIATEQENQRYDKQLHEYRVQKINEQMALYQQLVDDGTLKAAHSGLVSYTKKLTDGRSAAAYENIVIVSDTDDLVLDIKDTAINEYKYSDYDKKYVLVDGEKYDVTESQYTSEVLVLSKINNRYPD
-40 QVQDAVPFLTA
+40 VCVESREKPFLTE
-51 SVPLFIITTLNKVSG
+51 G
-66 IVFTLL
+66 QMY
-72 PVLFA
+72 PVYFEKTKA
-77 ISIAFGLAKEDKGVA
+77 
-92 AFAGFIG
+92 
-99 YYTFLVASSCMISTG
+99 
-114 IMDFSAMKISNI
+114 N
-126 LGVDTVDMGAL
+126 
-137 AGIMAGLVTAKLHN
+137 
-151 KYHKVQFP
+151 Q
-159 AAIAFYGGKRF
+159 
-170 VALVVL
+170 ALVVGKD
-176 VSMTVIGLVMPLIW
+176 SIYK
-190 APISVGIDGL
+190 DGDT
-200 GRIIRSSGAFGVFIF
+200 RYV
-215 GTLERLLIPT
+215 
-225 GLHHVL
+225 
-231 NSLFRTTAIGGTYHG
+231 
-246 VEGCLN
+246 
-252 IFLQFLDQ
+252 
-260 APLSDMK
+260 
-267 PYTQFLGQGKMPY
+267 
-280 MLFGLP
+280 
-286 AAALAIYRTTPQDKK
+286 
-301 AKVKALMIAG
+301 
-311 VAACFVSGI
+311 
-320 TEPLEFSFMFIAP
+320 
-333 ALFVFHAIMG
+333 
-343 GISFMLMSL
+343 
-352 LGVIVGNTGGGFID
+352 
-366 FLLWGVFQP
+366 
-375 GSHWYWVIVVG
+375 
-386 IPYAFIYY
+386 Y

-523 KIADYDKQIKDLS
+523 KIADYNKQIKELS
-536 EGGSSAEENNR
+536 EDGNNVEENNR

-561 KLNLQLLN
+561 KLNLQLLD
-569 LQKKLACADHTYQL
+569 LQKKLASADHTYQL

-675 GSCIGFAGYGSVA
+675 GSCIGFAGYGREA

-749 IIHKQINPMDKDD
+749 IIHKQVNPMDKDD

-776 KQPVILSDYT
+776 KQPVILGDYT

>member
-1 MKSKIMKFF
+1 MKIRNLLSIKKLAV
-10 SDLGRSLMMPVAA
+10 LGICVSFLAGGCGKMTESSIPELEEPVALNEAYRPVEYAAIGSVQVLMATAVPRDYCNYYSANVNISQIYVEPGDTVNAGDVLAVCDVDEAKKQWQECQAA
-23 LAACG
+23 LAHENETYEISAQISDTQIKMWENQAAQQENNEHNKMDAADG
-28 IILGITSALLKT
+28 AMADAYEINTDTNIDEYVADTDEFSTEQLEKSDRTEESYNTKIETEQENQRYDKQLHEYRVQKINEQMALYQQLVDDGTLKAAHSGLVTYTKKLTEGRSAAAYENIVIVSDTDDLVLDIKDTAINEYKYSDYDKKYVIVDGEKYDVTESQYTSEVLVLSKINNRYPD
-40 QVQDAVPFLTA
+40 VCVESREKPFLTA
-51 SVPLFIITTLNKVSG
+51 G
-66 IVFTLL
+66 QMY
-72 PVLFA
+72 PVYFEKTKA
-77 ISIAFGLAKEDKGVA
+77 
-92 AFAGFIG
+92 
-99 YYTFLVASSCMISTG
+99 
-114 IMDFSAMKISNI
+114 N
-126 LGVDTVDMGAL
+126 
-137 AGIMAGLVTAKLHN
+137 
-151 KYHKVQFP
+151 Q
-159 AAIAFYGGKRF
+159 
-170 VALVVL
+170 ALVVGKD
-176 VSMTVIGLVMPLIW
+176 SIYK
-190 APISVGIDGL
+190 DGDT
-200 GRIIRSSGAFGVFIF
+200 RYV
-215 GTLERLLIPT
+215 
-225 GLHHVL
+225 
-231 NSLFRTTAIGGTYHG
+231 
-246 VEGCLN
+246 
-252 IFLQFLDQ
+252 
-260 APLSDMK
+260 
-267 PYTQFLGQGKMPY
+267 
-280 MLFGLP
+280 
-286 AAALAIYRTTPQDKK
+286 
-301 AKVKALMIAG
+301 
-311 VAACFVSGI
+311 
-320 TEPLEFSFMFIAP
+320 
-333 ALFVFHAIMG
+333 
-343 GISFMLMSL
+343 
-352 LGVIVGNTGGGFID
+352 
-366 FLLWGVFQP
+366 
-375 GSHWYWVIVVG
+375 
-386 IPYAFIYY
+386 Y
-394 VKNDEGGR
+394 VKNNEGGR

-452 IANYGVRYSRSDAGT
+452 IANYGVQYSRSDAGT

-523 KIADYDKQIKDLS
+523 KLADYDKQVKDLS
-536 EGGSSAEENNR
+536 EENNR

-561 KLNLQLLN
+561 KLNLQLLD
-569 LQKKLACADHTYQL
+569 LQKKLAGADHTYQL

-627 SDILQITGNSTD
+627 ADILQITGNSTD
-639 VLLVQVKDSNS
+639 VLLVQVKESNS

-675 GSCIGFAGYGSVA
+675 GSCIGFAGYGRVA
-688 QKGYINQDD
+688 QKGYVNQDD

-749 IIHKQINPMDKDD
+749 IIHKQVNPMDKDD

>member
-1 MKSKIMKFF
+1 MKIRNILSIKKLAV
-10 SDLGRSLMMPVAA
+10 LGICVSFLAGGCGKMTESSIPELEEPVALNEAYRPVEYGTIGSIQVLMATAVPRDYCNYYSANVNISQIYVEPGDTVNAGDVLAVCDVDEAKKQLQECQAA
-23 LAACG
+23 LAHENETYE
-28 IILGITSALLKT
+28 ISAQISDT
-40 QVQDAVPFLTA
+40 QIKMWENQAAQQDNNEHNKMDTA
-51 SVPLFIITTLNKVSG
+51 DGAMADAYEINTDTNID
-66 IVFTLL
+66 
-72 PVLFA
+72 
-77 ISIAFGLAKEDKGVA
+77 ERVA
-92 AFAGFIG
+92 
-99 YYTFLVASSCMISTG
+99 
-114 IMDFSAMKISNI
+114 
-126 LGVDTVDMGAL
+126 DMGEFSTEQTDKNESTDEDYNTQIATEQENQRYDKQLHEYRVQKINEQIAL
-137 AGIMAGLVTAKLHN
+137 YQQLVDDGTLKAAHSGLVTYTKKLTEGRSAAAYEN
-151 KYHKVQFP
+151 IVIVSDTDDLVLDIKDTAINEYKYSDYDKKYVIVDGEKYDVTESQYTSEVLVLSKINNRYPDVCVESREKPSLTAGQMYPVYFEKTK
-159 AAIAFYGGKRF
+159 ANQ
-170 VALVVL
+170 ALVVGKD
-176 VSMTVIGLVMPLIW
+176 SIYK
-190 APISVGIDGL
+190 DGDT
-200 GRIIRSSGAFGVFIF
+200 RYV
-215 GTLERLLIPT
+215 
-225 GLHHVL
+225 
-231 NSLFRTTAIGGTYHG
+231 
-246 VEGCLN
+246 
-252 IFLQFLDQ
+252 
-260 APLSDMK
+260 
-267 PYTQFLGQGKMPY
+267 
-280 MLFGLP
+280 
-286 AAALAIYRTTPQDKK
+286 
-301 AKVKALMIAG
+301 
-311 VAACFVSGI
+311 
-320 TEPLEFSFMFIAP
+320 
-333 ALFVFHAIMG
+333 
-343 GISFMLMSL
+343 
-352 LGVIVGNTGGGFID
+352 
-366 FLLWGVFQP
+366 
-375 GSHWYWVIVVG
+375 
-386 IPYAFIYY
+386 Y

-452 IANYGVRYSRSDAGT
+452 IANYGVQYSRSDAGT

-523 KIADYDKQIKDLS
+523 KLADYDKQVKDLS

-561 KLNLQLLN
+561 KLNLQLLD
-569 LQKKLACADHTYQL
+569 LQKKLAGADHTYQL

-599 KGNISVYAKNDGKV
+599 KGNISVYAKKDGKV

-627 SDILQITGNSTD
+627 ADILQITGNSTD

-650 YKVYKDNIA
+650 YKVCTDNIA

-675 GSCIGFAGYGSVA
+675 GSCIGFAGYGREA

-749 IIHKQINPMDKDD
+749 IIHKQVNPMDKDD

>member
-1 MKSKIMKFF
+1 MKIRNLLSIKKLAV
-10 SDLGRSLMMPVAA
+10 LGICVSFVAGGCGKMTESSIPELEEPVALNEAYRPVEYGTIGSIQVLMATAVLRDYCNYYSANVNISQIYVEPGDTVNAGDVLAVCDVDEAKKQLQECQAA
-23 LAACG
+23 LAHENETYE
-28 IILGITSALLKT
+28 ISAQISDT
-40 QVQDAVPFLTA
+40 QIKMWENQAAQQENNEHDKMDTADGAMADAYEINTDTN
-51 SVPLFIITTLNKVSG
+51 I
-66 IVFTLL
+66 
-72 PVLFA
+72 
-77 ISIAFGLAKEDKGVA
+77 EERA
-92 AFAGFIG
+92 A
-99 YYTFLVASSCMISTG
+99 
-114 IMDFSAMKISNI
+114 
-126 LGVDTVDMGAL
+126 DMGEFSTEQTDKNESTDEDYNTQIATEQENQRYDKQLHEYRVQKINEQIAL
-137 AGIMAGLVTAKLHN
+137 YQQLVDDGTLKAAHSGLVTYTKKLTEGRSAAAYEN
-151 KYHKVQFP
+151 IVIVSDTDDLVLDIKDTAINEYKYSDYDKKYVIVDGEKYDVTESQYTSEVLVLSKINNRYPDVCVESREKPSLTAGQMYPVYFEKTK
-159 AAIAFYGGKRF
+159 ANQ
-170 VALVVL
+170 ALVVGKD
-176 VSMTVIGLVMPLIW
+176 SIYK
-190 APISVGIDGL
+190 DGDT
-200 GRIIRSSGAFGVFIF
+200 RYV
-215 GTLERLLIPT
+215 
-225 GLHHVL
+225 
-231 NSLFRTTAIGGTYHG
+231 
-246 VEGCLN
+246 
-252 IFLQFLDQ
+252 
-260 APLSDMK
+260 
-267 PYTQFLGQGKMPY
+267 
-280 MLFGLP
+280 
-286 AAALAIYRTTPQDKK
+286 
-301 AKVKALMIAG
+301 
-311 VAACFVSGI
+311 
-320 TEPLEFSFMFIAP
+320 
-333 ALFVFHAIMG
+333 
-343 GISFMLMSL
+343 
-352 LGVIVGNTGGGFID
+352 
-366 FLLWGVFQP
+366 
-375 GSHWYWVIVVG
+375 
-386 IPYAFIYY
+386 Y
-394 VKNDEGGR
+394 VKNNEGGR

-452 IANYGVRYSRSDAGT
+452 IANYGVQYSRSDAGT

-514 DSENESYAQ
+514 DSENEFYAQ
-523 KIADYDKQIKDLS
+523 KIADYNKQIKDLS
-536 EGGSSAEENNR
+536 EENNR

-561 KLNLQLLN
+561 KLNLQLLD
-569 LQKKLACADHTYQL
+569 LQKKLAGADHTYQL

-627 SDILQITGNSTD
+627 ADILQITGNSTD
-639 VLLVQVKDSNS
+639 VLLVQVKESNS

-675 GSCIGFAGYGSVA
+675 GSCIGFAGYGREA
-688 QKGYINQDD
+688 QKGYVNQDD

-726 LTRASAVKFSYVSFK
+726 LTGASAVKFSYVSFK

-749 IIHKQINPMDKDD
+749 IIHKQVNPMDKDD

-776 KQPVILSDYT
+776 KQQVILSDYT

>member
-1 MKSKIMKFF
+1 MKIRNILSIKKLAV
-10 SDLGRSLMMPVAA
+10 LGICVSFVAGGCGKMTESSIPELEEPVALNEAYRPVEYGTIGSIQVLMATAVPRDYCNYYSANVNISQIYVEPGDTVNAGDVLAVCDVDEAKKQLQECRAA
-23 LAACG
+23 LAHENETYE
-28 IILGITSALLKT
+28 ISAQISDTQIRLWESQAAGQDNNEPDQSDGTADDTHEADADTNIDEYAAVTGEFSTEQTEKNESTDEDYNTQIATEQENQRYDKQLHEYRVQKINEQMASYQQIVDDGTLK
-40 QVQDAVPFLTA
+40 
-51 SVPLFIITTLNKVSG
+51 
-66 IVFTLL
+66 
-72 PVLFA
+72 
-77 ISIAFGLAKEDKGVA
+77 A
-92 AFAGFIG
+92 AH
-99 YYTFLVASSCMISTG
+99 S
-114 IMDFSAMKISNI
+114 
-126 LGVDTVDMGAL
+126 
-137 AGIMAGLVTAKLHN
+137 GLVTYTKKLTEGRSAAAYEN
-151 KYHKVQFP
+151 IVIVSDTDDLVLDIKDTAINEYKYSDYDKKYVIVDGEKYDVTESQYTSEVLVLSKINNRYPDVCVESREKPSLTAGQMYPVYFEKTK
-159 AAIAFYGGKRF
+159 ANQ
-170 VALVVL
+170 ALVVGKD
-176 VSMTVIGLVMPLIW
+176 SIYK
-190 APISVGIDGL
+190 DGDT
-200 GRIIRSSGAFGVFIF
+200 RYV
-215 GTLERLLIPT
+215 
-225 GLHHVL
+225 
-231 NSLFRTTAIGGTYHG
+231 
-246 VEGCLN
+246 
-252 IFLQFLDQ
+252 
-260 APLSDMK
+260 
-267 PYTQFLGQGKMPY
+267 
-280 MLFGLP
+280 
-286 AAALAIYRTTPQDKK
+286 
-301 AKVKALMIAG
+301 
-311 VAACFVSGI
+311 
-320 TEPLEFSFMFIAP
+320 
-333 ALFVFHAIMG
+333 
-343 GISFMLMSL
+343 
-352 LGVIVGNTGGGFID
+352 
-366 FLLWGVFQP
+366 
-375 GSHWYWVIVVG
+375 
-386 IPYAFIYY
+386 Y

-452 IANYGVRYSRSDAGT
+452 IANYGVQYSRSDAGT

-536 EGGSSAEENNR
+536 EGGSSAEENNK
-547 QDEKPDTAYDEQQL
+547 QDEKPDTAYEEQQL
-561 KLNLQLLN
+561 KLNLQLLD
-569 LQKKLACADHTYQL
+569 LQKKFAGADHTYQL
-583 SRLQSAYDSI
+583 SRLQSEYDSI

-627 SDILQITGNSTD
+627 ADILQITGNSTD
-639 VLLVQVKDSNS
+639 ILLVQVKDSNS
-650 YKVYKDNIA
+650 YKVCTDNIA

-675 GSCIGFAGYGSVA
+675 GSCIGFAGYGREA

-749 IIHKQINPMDKDD
+749 IIHKQVNPMDKDD

>member
-1 MKSKIMKFF
+1 MKIRNILSIKKLAVLGICVSFLAGGCGKMTESSIPELEEPVALNEAYRPVEYAAIGSVQVLMATAVPRDYCNYYSANVNISQIYVEPGDTVNAGDVLAVCDVDEAKKQLQECKDALAHENETYEISAQISDTQIKLWENQAAQQDNNEHNKMDTADGAMDDAYEINTDTNIDERAADMGEFSTEQTDKNESTDEDYNTQIATEQENQRYDKQLHEYRVQKINEQIALYQQLVDDGTLKAAHSGLVTYTKKLTEGRSAAAYENIVIVSDTDDLVLDIKDTAINEYKYSDYDKKYVIVDGEKYDVTESQYTSEVLVLSKINNRYPDVCVESREK
-10 SDLGRSLMMPVAA
+10 
-23 LAACG
+23 
-28 IILGITSALLKT
+28 
-40 QVQDAVPFLTA
+40 PFLTA
-51 SVPLFIITTLNKVSG
+51 G
-66 IVFTLL
+66 QMY
-72 PVLFA
+72 PVYFEKTKA
-77 ISIAFGLAKEDKGVA
+77 
-92 AFAGFIG
+92 
-99 YYTFLVASSCMISTG
+99 
-114 IMDFSAMKISNI
+114 N
-126 LGVDTVDMGAL
+126 
-137 AGIMAGLVTAKLHN
+137 
-151 KYHKVQFP
+151 Q
-159 AAIAFYGGKRF
+159 
-170 VALVVL
+170 ALVVGKD
-176 VSMTVIGLVMPLIW
+176 SIYK
-190 APISVGIDGL
+190 DGDT
-200 GRIIRSSGAFGVFIF
+200 RYV
-215 GTLERLLIPT
+215 
-225 GLHHVL
+225 
-231 NSLFRTTAIGGTYHG
+231 
-246 VEGCLN
+246 
-252 IFLQFLDQ
+252 
-260 APLSDMK
+260 
-267 PYTQFLGQGKMPY
+267 
-280 MLFGLP
+280 
-286 AAALAIYRTTPQDKK
+286 
-301 AKVKALMIAG
+301 
-311 VAACFVSGI
+311 
-320 TEPLEFSFMFIAP
+320 
-333 ALFVFHAIMG
+333 
-343 GISFMLMSL
+343 
-352 LGVIVGNTGGGFID
+352 
-366 FLLWGVFQP
+366 
-375 GSHWYWVIVVG
+375 
-386 IPYAFIYY
+386 Y

-452 IANYGVRYSRSDAGT
+452 IANYGVQYSRSDAGT

-523 KIADYDKQIKDLS
+523 KIADYNKQIKDLS
-536 EGGSSAEENNR
+536 EENNR

-561 KLNLQLLN
+561 KLNLQLLD
-569 LQKKLACADHTYQL
+569 LQKKLAGADHTYQL

-627 SDILQITGNSTD
+627 ADILQITGNSTD
-639 VLLVQVKDSNS
+639 VLLVQVKESNS

-675 GSCIGFAGYGSVA
+675 GSCIGFAGYGREA
-688 QKGYINQDD
+688 QKGYVNQDD

-749 IIHKQINPMDKDD
+749 IIHKQVNPMDKDD

>member
-1 MKSKIMKFF
+1 MKIRNILSIKKLAV
-10 SDLGRSLMMPVAA
+10 LGICVSFLAGGCGKMTESSIPKLEEPVALNEAYRPVEYAAIGSVQVLMATAVPRDYCNYYSANVNISQIYVEPGDTVNPGDELAVCDVDEAKKQLQECKAA
-23 LAACG
+23 LAHENETYE
-28 IILGITSALLKT
+28 ISAQISDTQIRLWESQAAGQDNNEPDQSDGTADDTHEADADTNIDEYAAVTGEFSTEQTEKNESTDEDYNTQIATEQENQRYDKQLHEYRVQKINEQMASYQQIVDDGMLK
-40 QVQDAVPFLTA
+40 
-51 SVPLFIITTLNKVSG
+51 
-66 IVFTLL
+66 
-72 PVLFA
+72 
-77 ISIAFGLAKEDKGVA
+77 A
-92 AFAGFIG
+92 AH
-99 YYTFLVASSCMISTG
+99 S
-114 IMDFSAMKISNI
+114 
-126 LGVDTVDMGAL
+126 
-137 AGIMAGLVTAKLHN
+137 GLVTYTKKLTEGRSAAAYEN
-151 KYHKVQFP
+151 IVIVSDTDDLVLDIKDTAINEYKYSDYDKKYVIVDGEKYDVTESQYTSEVLVLSKINNRYPDVCVESREKPSLTAGQMYPVYFEKTK
-159 AAIAFYGGKRF
+159 ADQ
-170 VALVVL
+170 ALVVGKD
-176 VSMTVIGLVMPLIW
+176 SIYK
-190 APISVGIDGL
+190 DGDT
-200 GRIIRSSGAFGVFIF
+200 RYV
-215 GTLERLLIPT
+215 
-225 GLHHVL
+225 
-231 NSLFRTTAIGGTYHG
+231 
-246 VEGCLN
+246 
-252 IFLQFLDQ
+252 
-260 APLSDMK
+260 
-267 PYTQFLGQGKMPY
+267 
-280 MLFGLP
+280 
-286 AAALAIYRTTPQDKK
+286 
-301 AKVKALMIAG
+301 
-311 VAACFVSGI
+311 
-320 TEPLEFSFMFIAP
+320 
-333 ALFVFHAIMG
+333 
-343 GISFMLMSL
+343 
-352 LGVIVGNTGGGFID
+352 
-366 FLLWGVFQP
+366 
-375 GSHWYWVIVVG
+375 
-386 IPYAFIYY
+386 Y
-394 VKNDEGGR
+394 VKNNEGGR

-452 IANYGVRYSRSDAGT
+452 IANYGVSYSRSDAGT

-478 VSVNVK
+478 VLVNVK

-523 KIADYDKQIKDLS
+523 KIADYNKQIKDLS
-536 EGGSSAEENNR
+536 EENNR

-561 KLNLQLLN
+561 KLNLQLLD
-569 LQKKLACADHTYQL
+569 LQKKLAGVDHTYQL

-650 YKVYKDNIA
+650 YKVYKESIA

-675 GSCIGFAGYGSVA
+675 GSCIGFAGYGRQA

-741 KVVVVPTS
+741 KVVVVPTP
-749 IIHKQINPMDKDD
+749 IIHKQVNPMDKDD

>member
-1 MKSKIMKFF
+1 MKIRNILSIKKLAV
-10 SDLGRSLMMPVAA
+10 LGICVSFLAGGCGKMTESSIPKLEEPVALNEAYRPVEYAAIGSVQVLMATAVPRDYCNYYSANVNISQIYVEPGDTVNAGDVLAVCDVDEAKKQLQECKDA
-23 LAACG
+23 LAHENETYE
-28 IILGITSALLKT
+28 ISAQISDTQIKMWENQAAQQDNNKQIATEQENQRYDKQLHEYRVQKINEQIALYQQLVDDGTLK
-40 QVQDAVPFLTA
+40 AVH
-51 SVPLFIITTLNKVSG
+51 S
-66 IVFTLL
+66 
-72 PVLFA
+72 
-77 ISIAFGLAKEDKGVA
+77 
-92 AFAGFIG
+92 
-99 YYTFLVASSCMISTG
+99 
-114 IMDFSAMKISNI
+114 
-126 LGVDTVDMGAL
+126 
-137 AGIMAGLVTAKLHN
+137 GLVTYTKKLTDGRSAAAYEN
-151 KYHKVQFP
+151 IVIVSDTDDLVLDIKDTAINEYKYSDYDKKYVIVDGEKYDVTESQYTSEVLVLSKINNRYPDVCVESREKPSLTAGQMYPVYFEKTK
-159 AAIAFYGGKRF
+159 ANQ
-170 VALVVL
+170 ALVVGKD
-176 VSMTVIGLVMPLIW
+176 SIYK
-190 APISVGIDGL
+190 DGDT
-200 GRIIRSSGAFGVFIF
+200 RYV
-215 GTLERLLIPT
+215 
-225 GLHHVL
+225 
-231 NSLFRTTAIGGTYHG
+231 
-246 VEGCLN
+246 
-252 IFLQFLDQ
+252 
-260 APLSDMK
+260 
-267 PYTQFLGQGKMPY
+267 
-280 MLFGLP
+280 
-286 AAALAIYRTTPQDKK
+286 
-301 AKVKALMIAG
+301 
-311 VAACFVSGI
+311 
-320 TEPLEFSFMFIAP
+320 
-333 ALFVFHAIMG
+333 
-343 GISFMLMSL
+343 
-352 LGVIVGNTGGGFID
+352 
-366 FLLWGVFQP
+366 
-375 GSHWYWVIVVG
+375 
-386 IPYAFIYY
+386 Y

-402 EKRIITTGESD
+402 EKRIITTGEFD

-452 IANYGVRYSRSDAGT
+452 IANYGVQYSRSDAGT

-523 KIADYDKQIKDLS
+523 KIADYNKQIKDLS
-536 EGGSSAEENNR
+536 EENNR

-561 KLNLQLLN
+561 KLNLQLLD
-569 LQKKLACADHTYQL
+569 LQKKLAGADHTYQL

-627 SDILQITGNSTD
+627 ADILQITGNSTD
-639 VLLVQVKDSNS
+639 VLLVQVKESNS

-675 GSCIGFAGYGSVA
+675 GSCIGFAGYGREA
-688 QKGYINQDD
+688 QKGYVNQDD

-749 IIHKQINPMDKDD
+749 IIHKQVNPMDKDD

-786 SGSNTLV
+786 SGNNTLV

>member
-1 MKSKIMKFF
+1 MKIRNILSIKKLAV
-10 SDLGRSLMMPVAA
+10 LGICVSFLAGGCGKMTESSIPELEEPVALNEAYRPVEYGTIGSIQVLMATAVPRDYCNYYSANVNISQIYVEPGDTVNAGDVLAVCDVDEAKKQLQECKAA
-23 LAACG
+23 LAHENETYEISAQISDTQIKMWENQAAQQDNNEHNKMDPADG
-28 IILGITSALLKT
+28 AMADAYEINTDTNIDEQAEDTGEFSTEQTEENESTGEDYNKQIATEQENQRYDKQLHEYRVQKINEQIALYQQLVDDGTLKAAHSGLVTYTKKLTEGRSAAAYENIVIVSDTDDLVLDIKATAINEYKYSDYDKKYVIVDGEKYDVTESQYTSEVMVLSKINNRYPD
-40 QVQDAVPFLTA
+40 VCVESREKPFLTA
-51 SVPLFIITTLNKVSG
+51 G
-66 IVFTLL
+66 QMY
-72 PVLFA
+72 PVYFEKTKA
-77 ISIAFGLAKEDKGVA
+77 
-92 AFAGFIG
+92 
-99 YYTFLVASSCMISTG
+99 
-114 IMDFSAMKISNI
+114 N
-126 LGVDTVDMGAL
+126 
-137 AGIMAGLVTAKLHN
+137 
-151 KYHKVQFP
+151 Q
-159 AAIAFYGGKRF
+159 
-170 VALVVL
+170 ALVVGKD
-176 VSMTVIGLVMPLIW
+176 SIYK
-190 APISVGIDGL
+190 DGDT
-200 GRIIRSSGAFGVFIF
+200 RYV
-215 GTLERLLIPT
+215 
-225 GLHHVL
+225 
-231 NSLFRTTAIGGTYHG
+231 
-246 VEGCLN
+246 
-252 IFLQFLDQ
+252 
-260 APLSDMK
+260 
-267 PYTQFLGQGKMPY
+267 
-280 MLFGLP
+280 
-286 AAALAIYRTTPQDKK
+286 
-301 AKVKALMIAG
+301 
-311 VAACFVSGI
+311 
-320 TEPLEFSFMFIAP
+320 
-333 ALFVFHAIMG
+333 
-343 GISFMLMSL
+343 
-352 LGVIVGNTGGGFID
+352 
-366 FLLWGVFQP
+366 
-375 GSHWYWVIVVG
+375 
-386 IPYAFIYY
+386 Y

-452 IANYGVRYSRSDAGT
+452 IANYGVQYSRSDAGT

-561 KLNLQLLN
+561 KLNLQLLD
-569 LQKKLACADHTYQL
+569 LQKKLAGADHTYQL
-583 SRLQSAYDSI
+583 SRLQSEYDSI

-599 KGNISVYAKNDGKV
+599 KGNISVYAKKDGKV

-627 SDILQITGNSTD
+627 ADILQITGNSTD
-639 VLLVQVKDSNS
+639 VLLVQVKESNS

-675 GSCIGFAGYGSVA
+675 GSCIGFAGYGREA

-749 IIHKQINPMDKDD
+749 IIHKQVNPMDKDD

>member
-1 MKSKIMKFF
+1 MKIRNLLSIKKLAVLGICVSFLAGGCGKMTESSIPELEEPVALNEAYRPVEYAAIGSVQVLMATAVPRDYCNYYSANVNISQIYVEPGDTVNAGDVLAVCDVDEVKEQLQECQAALVHENETYEISAQISDTQIKMWENQAAQQDNNKQIATEQENQRYDKQLHEYRVQKINEQMALYQQLVDDGTLKAAHSGLVTYTKKLTEGRSAAAYENIVIVSDTDDLVLDIKDTAINEYKYSDYDKKYVIVDGEKYDVTESQYTSEVLVLSKINN
-10 SDLGRSLMMPVAA
+10 RY
-23 LAACG
+23 
-28 IILGITSALLKT
+28 
-40 QVQDAVPFLTA
+40 QDVCVESSEKPFLTA
-51 SVPLFIITTLNKVSG
+51 G
-66 IVFTLL
+66 QMY
-72 PVLFA
+72 PVYFEKTKA
-77 ISIAFGLAKEDKGVA
+77 
-92 AFAGFIG
+92 
-99 YYTFLVASSCMISTG
+99 
-114 IMDFSAMKISNI
+114 N
-126 LGVDTVDMGAL
+126 
-137 AGIMAGLVTAKLHN
+137 
-151 KYHKVQFP
+151 Q
-159 AAIAFYGGKRF
+159 
-170 VALVVL
+170 ALVVGKD
-176 VSMTVIGLVMPLIW
+176 SIYK
-190 APISVGIDGL
+190 DGDT
-200 GRIIRSSGAFGVFIF
+200 RYV
-215 GTLERLLIPT
+215 
-225 GLHHVL
+225 
-231 NSLFRTTAIGGTYHG
+231 
-246 VEGCLN
+246 
-252 IFLQFLDQ
+252 
-260 APLSDMK
+260 
-267 PYTQFLGQGKMPY
+267 
-280 MLFGLP
+280 
-286 AAALAIYRTTPQDKK
+286 
-301 AKVKALMIAG
+301 
-311 VAACFVSGI
+311 
-320 TEPLEFSFMFIAP
+320 
-333 ALFVFHAIMG
+333 
-343 GISFMLMSL
+343 
-352 LGVIVGNTGGGFID
+352 
-366 FLLWGVFQP
+366 
-375 GSHWYWVIVVG
+375 
-386 IPYAFIYY
+386 Y

-452 IANYGVRYSRSDAGT
+452 IANYGVQYSRSDAGT

-523 KIADYDKQIKDLS
+523 KIADYNKQIKELS
-536 EGGSSAEENNR
+536 EESNSADYDKQVKDLYEENNR

-561 KLNLQLLN
+561 KLNLQLLD
-569 LQKKLACADHTYQL
+569 LQKKLAGADHTYQL

-627 SDILQITGNSTD
+627 ADILQITGNSTD
-639 VLLVQVKDSNS
+639 VLLVQVKESNS

-675 GSCIGFAGYGSVA
+675 GSCIGFAGYGREA
-688 QKGYINQDD
+688 QKGYVNQDD

-726 LTRASAVKFSYVSFK
+726 LTGASAVKFSYVSFK

-749 IIHKQINPMDKDD
+749 IIHKQVNPMDKDD

>member
-1 MKSKIMKFF
+1 MTESSIPKLEEPVALNEAYRPVEYAAIGSVQV
-10 SDLGRSLMMPVAA
+10 LMATAVPRDYCNYYSANVNISQIYVEPGDTVNPGDELAVCDVDEAKKQLQECKAA
-23 LAACG
+23 LAHENETYEISAQISDTQIRLWESQAAG
-28 IILGITSALLKT
+28 QDNNEPDQSDGTADDTHEADADTNIDEYAAVTGEFSTEQTEKNESTDEDYNTQIATEQENQRYDKQLHEYHVQKINEQMASYQQIVDDGMLKAAHSGLVTYTKKLTEGRSAAAYENIVIVSDTDDLVLDIKDTAINEYKYSDYDNKYVIVDGEKYDVTESQYTSEVLVLSKINNRYPD
-40 QVQDAVPFLTA
+40 VCVESREKPFLTA
-51 SVPLFIITTLNKVSG
+51 G
-66 IVFTLL
+66 QMY
-72 PVLFA
+72 PVYFEKTKA
-77 ISIAFGLAKEDKGVA
+77 DH
-92 AFAGFIG
+92 
-99 YYTFLVASSCMISTG
+99 T
-114 IMDFSAMKISNI
+114 
-126 LGVDTVDMGAL
+126 
-137 AGIMAGLVTAKLHN
+137 
-151 KYHKVQFP
+151 
-159 AAIAFYGGKRF
+159 
-170 VALVVL
+170 LVVGKD
-176 VSMTVIGLVMPLIW
+176 SIYK
-190 APISVGIDGL
+190 DGDT
-200 GRIIRSSGAFGVFIF
+200 RYV
-215 GTLERLLIPT
+215 
-225 GLHHVL
+225 
-231 NSLFRTTAIGGTYHG
+231 
-246 VEGCLN
+246 
-252 IFLQFLDQ
+252 
-260 APLSDMK
+260 
-267 PYTQFLGQGKMPY
+267 
-280 MLFGLP
+280 
-286 AAALAIYRTTPQDKK
+286 
-301 AKVKALMIAG
+301 
-311 VAACFVSGI
+311 
-320 TEPLEFSFMFIAP
+320 
-333 ALFVFHAIMG
+333 
-343 GISFMLMSL
+343 
-352 LGVIVGNTGGGFID
+352 
-366 FLLWGVFQP
+366 
-375 GSHWYWVIVVG
+375 
-386 IPYAFIYY
+386 Y
-394 VKNDEGGR
+394 VKNNEGGR

-452 IANYGVRYSRSDAGT
+452 IANYGVQYSRSDAGT

-523 KIADYDKQIKDLS
+523 KLADYDKQIRDLS
-536 EGGSSAEENNR
+536 EGGSSTEENNR
-547 QDEKPDTAYDEQQL
+547 QDEKPDTAYEEQQL
-561 KLNLQLLN
+561 KLNLQLLD
-569 LQKKLACADHTYQL
+569 LQKKLAGADHTYQL

-627 SDILQITGNSTD
+627 ADILQITGNSTD

-650 YKVYKDNIA
+650 YKVCTDNIA

-675 GSCIGFAGYGSVA
+675 GSCIGFAGYGREA

-749 IIHKQINPMDKDD
+749 IIHKQVNPMDKDD

>member
-1 MKSKIMKFF
+1 MKIRNILSIKKLAV
-10 SDLGRSLMMPVAA
+10 LGICVSFLAGGCGKMTESSIPELEEPVALNEAYRPVEYGTIGSVQVLMATAVPRDYCNYYSANVNISQIYVEPGDTVNAGDVLAVCDVDEAKKQLQECQAA
-23 LAACG
+23 LAHENETYEISAQISDTQIRLWESQTAG
-28 IILGITSALLKT
+28 QDNNEPDPSDGAADDTHETDADTNIDEYAAVTGEFSTEQTDKNESTDEDYNTQIATEQENQRYDKQLHEYRVQKINEQMALYQQIVDDGTLKAAHSGLVTYTKKLTGGRSAAAYENIVIVSDTDDLVLDIKDTAINEYKYSDYDKKYVIVDGEKYDVTESQYTSEVLVLSKINNRYPD
-40 QVQDAVPFLTA
+40 VCVESREKPFLTA
-51 SVPLFIITTLNKVSG
+51 G
-66 IVFTLL
+66 QMY
-72 PVLFA
+72 PVYFEKTKA
-77 ISIAFGLAKEDKGVA
+77 
-92 AFAGFIG
+92 
-99 YYTFLVASSCMISTG
+99 
-114 IMDFSAMKISNI
+114 N
-126 LGVDTVDMGAL
+126 
-137 AGIMAGLVTAKLHN
+137 
-151 KYHKVQFP
+151 Q
-159 AAIAFYGGKRF
+159 
-170 VALVVL
+170 ALVVGKD
-176 VSMTVIGLVMPLIW
+176 SIYK
-190 APISVGIDGL
+190 DGDT
-200 GRIIRSSGAFGVFIF
+200 RYV
-215 GTLERLLIPT
+215 
-225 GLHHVL
+225 
-231 NSLFRTTAIGGTYHG
+231 
-246 VEGCLN
+246 
-252 IFLQFLDQ
+252 
-260 APLSDMK
+260 
-267 PYTQFLGQGKMPY
+267 
-280 MLFGLP
+280 
-286 AAALAIYRTTPQDKK
+286 
-301 AKVKALMIAG
+301 
-311 VAACFVSGI
+311 
-320 TEPLEFSFMFIAP
+320 
-333 ALFVFHAIMG
+333 
-343 GISFMLMSL
+343 
-352 LGVIVGNTGGGFID
+352 
-366 FLLWGVFQP
+366 
-375 GSHWYWVIVVG
+375 
-386 IPYAFIYY
+386 Y

-422 LKEGELVYYNST
+422 LKEGELVYYNSI

-536 EGGSSAEENNR
+536 EGGSSAEENN
-547 QDEKPDTAYDEQQL
+547 QEDEKPDTAYEEQQL
-561 KLNLQLLN
+561 KLNLQLLD
-569 LQKKLACADHTYQL
+569 LQKKLANTDHTYQL

-627 SDILQITGNSTD
+627 SDILQITGKSTD

-703 GNTDSGYGNAA
+703 GITDSGYGNAA

-749 IIHKQINPMDKDD
+749 IIHKQVNPMDKDD

>member
-1 MKSKIMKFF
+1 MKIRNLLSIKKLAVLGICVSFLAGGCGKMTESSIPELEEPVALNEAYRPVEYGTIGSIQVLMATAVPRDYCNYYSANVNISQIYVEPGDTVNAGDVLAVCDVDEAKKQLQECKDALAHENETYEISAQISETQIKLWESQAAQQDNNEHNKIDTADAYEINTDTNIDEQAADTDEFSTEQIEKKESTEDDYNTQIATEQENERYDKQLHEYRVQKINEQMALYQQIVDDGTLKAALSGLVTYTKKLTGGRSAAAYENIVIVSDTDDLVLDIKDTAINEYKYSDYDKKYVIVDGEKYDVTESQYTSEVLVLSKINNRYPDVCVESREK
-10 SDLGRSLMMPVAA
+10 L
-23 LAACG
+23 
-28 IILGITSALLKT
+28 
-40 QVQDAVPFLTA
+40 FLTA
-51 SVPLFIITTLNKVSG
+51 GQMYPVYFEKTKV
-66 IVFTLL
+66 
-72 PVLFA
+72 
-77 ISIAFGLAKEDKGVA
+77 D
-92 AFAGFIG
+92 
-99 YYTFLVASSCMISTG
+99 
-114 IMDFSAMKISNI
+114 
-126 LGVDTVDMGAL
+126 
-137 AGIMAGLVTAKLHN
+137 
-151 KYHKVQFP
+151 Q
-159 AAIAFYGGKRF
+159 
-170 VALVVL
+170 ALVVGKD
-176 VSMTVIGLVMPLIW
+176 SIYK
-190 APISVGIDGL
+190 DGDT
-200 GRIIRSSGAFGVFIF
+200 RYV
-215 GTLERLLIPT
+215 
-225 GLHHVL
+225 
-231 NSLFRTTAIGGTYHG
+231 
-246 VEGCLN
+246 
-252 IFLQFLDQ
+252 
-260 APLSDMK
+260 
-267 PYTQFLGQGKMPY
+267 
-280 MLFGLP
+280 
-286 AAALAIYRTTPQDKK
+286 
-301 AKVKALMIAG
+301 
-311 VAACFVSGI
+311 
-320 TEPLEFSFMFIAP
+320 
-333 ALFVFHAIMG
+333 
-343 GISFMLMSL
+343 
-352 LGVIVGNTGGGFID
+352 
-366 FLLWGVFQP
+366 
-375 GSHWYWVIVVG
+375 
-386 IPYAFIYY
+386 Y

-402 EKRIITTGESD
+402 EKRIITTGEFD

-452 IANYGVRYSRSDAGT
+452 IANYGVSYSRSDAGT

-484 QDDTVEKGMLLYVVD
+484 QDDTVENGMLLYVVD
-499 TGEGKAAITEAKNAI
+499 TGEGKAAITEAKNEI
-514 DSENESYAQ
+514 DAENESYAH
-523 KIADYDKQIKDLS
+523 KIADYDKQVKDLS
-536 EGGSSAEENNR
+536 EGGSSAEENN
-547 QDEKPDTAYDEQQL
+547 QEDEKPDTAYEEQQL
-561 KLNLQLLN
+561 KLNLQLLD

-613 SKVSVKAGDNVEEG
+613 SKVSVKAGDNVEKG

-675 GSCIGFAGYGSVA
+675 GSCIGFAGYGREA

-749 IIHKQINPMDKDD
+749 IIHKQVNPMDKDD

-776 KQPVILSDYT
+776 KQPVILGDYT

>member
-1 MKSKIMKFF
+1 MKIRNILSIKKLAV
-10 SDLGRSLMMPVAA
+10 LGICVSFLAGGCGKMTESSIPELEEPVALNEAYRPVEYGTIGSIQVLMATAVPRDYCNYYSANVNISQIYVEPGDTVNAGDVLAVCDVDEAKKQLQECKAA
-23 LAACG
+23 LAHENETYE
-28 IILGITSALLKT
+28 ISAQISDT
-40 QVQDAVPFLTA
+40 QIKMWENQAAQQDNNEH
-51 SVPLFIITTLNKVSG
+51 NKMDPADG
-66 IVFTLL
+66 AMADAYEINTDTNIDEQ
-72 PVLFA
+72 A
-77 ISIAFGLAKEDKGVA
+77 EDTGE
-92 AFAGFIG
+92 FS
-99 YYTFLVASSCMISTG
+99 TEQTEENESTG
-114 IMDFSAMKISNI
+114 EDYNKQIATEQENQRYDKQLHEYRVQKINEQI
-126 LGVDTVDMGAL
+126 ALYQQLVDDGTLKA
-137 AGIMAGLVTAKLHN
+137 AHSGLVTYTKKLTEGRSAAAYEN
-151 KYHKVQFP
+151 IVIVSDTDDLVLDIKDTAINEYKYSDYDKKYVIVDGEKYDVTESQYTSEVLVLSKINNRYPDVCVESREKPSLTAGQMYPVYFEKTK
-159 AAIAFYGGKRF
+159 ANQ
-170 VALVVL
+170 ALVVGKD
-176 VSMTVIGLVMPLIW
+176 SIYK
-190 APISVGIDGL
+190 DGDT
-200 GRIIRSSGAFGVFIF
+200 RYV
-215 GTLERLLIPT
+215 
-225 GLHHVL
+225 
-231 NSLFRTTAIGGTYHG
+231 
-246 VEGCLN
+246 
-252 IFLQFLDQ
+252 
-260 APLSDMK
+260 
-267 PYTQFLGQGKMPY
+267 
-280 MLFGLP
+280 
-286 AAALAIYRTTPQDKK
+286 
-301 AKVKALMIAG
+301 
-311 VAACFVSGI
+311 
-320 TEPLEFSFMFIAP
+320 
-333 ALFVFHAIMG
+333 
-343 GISFMLMSL
+343 
-352 LGVIVGNTGGGFID
+352 
-366 FLLWGVFQP
+366 
-375 GSHWYWVIVVG
+375 
-386 IPYAFIYY
+386 Y

-452 IANYGVRYSRSDAGT
+452 IANYGVQYSRSDAGT

-523 KIADYDKQIKDLS
+523 KLADYDKQVKDLS
-536 EGGSSAEENNR
+536 EENNR

-561 KLNLQLLN
+561 KLNLQLLD
-569 LQKKLACADHTYQL
+569 LQKKLAGADHTYQL
-583 SRLQSAYDSI
+583 SQLQSAYDSI

-627 SDILQITGNSTD
+627 ADILQITGNSTD

-650 YKVYKDNIA
+650 YKVCTDNIA

-675 GSCIGFAGYGSVA
+675 GSCIGFAGYGREA

-726 LTRASAVKFSYVSFK
+726 LTRASAVKFSYVSLK

-749 IIHKQINPMDKDD
+749 IIHKQVNPMDKDD

>member
-1 MKSKIMKFF
+1 MKIRNILSIKKLAV
-10 SDLGRSLMMPVAA
+10 LGICVSFVAGGCGKMTESSIPKLEEPVALNEA
-23 LAACG
+23 YRPVEYAAIG
-28 IILGITSALLKT
+28 SI
-40 QVQDAVPFLTA
+40 QVLMATAVPRDYCNYYSANVNISQIYVEPGDTVNA
-51 SVPLFIITTLNKVSG
+51 G
-66 IVFTLL
+66 D
-72 PVLFA
+72 VLA
-77 ISIAFGLAKEDKGVA
+77 VCDVDEAKEQLQECQAALVHENETYEISAQISDTQIKMWENQAAQQDNNEHNKMDTADGAMADAYEINTDTNIDERVA
-92 AFAGFIG
+92 
-99 YYTFLVASSCMISTG
+99 
-114 IMDFSAMKISNI
+114 
-126 LGVDTVDMGAL
+126 DMGEFSTEQTEKNESTDEDYNKQIATEQENQRYDKQLHEYRVQKINEQIAL
-137 AGIMAGLVTAKLHN
+137 YQQLVDDGTLKAAHSGLVTYTKKLTEGRSAAAYEN
-151 KYHKVQFP
+151 IVIVSDTDDLVLDIKDTAINEYKYSDYDKKYVIVDGEKYDVTESQYTSEVLVLSKINNRYPDVCVESREKPSLTAGQMYPVYFEKTKADHT
-159 AAIAFYGGKRF
+159 
-170 VALVVL
+170 LVVGKD
-176 VSMTVIGLVMPLIW
+176 SIYK
-190 APISVGIDGL
+190 DGDT
-200 GRIIRSSGAFGVFIF
+200 RYV
-215 GTLERLLIPT
+215 
-225 GLHHVL
+225 
-231 NSLFRTTAIGGTYHG
+231 
-246 VEGCLN
+246 
-252 IFLQFLDQ
+252 
-260 APLSDMK
+260 
-267 PYTQFLGQGKMPY
+267 
-280 MLFGLP
+280 
-286 AAALAIYRTTPQDKK
+286 
-301 AKVKALMIAG
+301 
-311 VAACFVSGI
+311 
-320 TEPLEFSFMFIAP
+320 
-333 ALFVFHAIMG
+333 
-343 GISFMLMSL
+343 
-352 LGVIVGNTGGGFID
+352 
-366 FLLWGVFQP
+366 
-375 GSHWYWVIVVG
+375 
-386 IPYAFIYY
+386 Y

-452 IANYGVRYSRSDAGT
+452 IANYGVQYSRSDAGT

-523 KIADYDKQIKDLS
+523 KIADYNKQIKDLS
-536 EGGSSAEENNR
+536 EENNR

-561 KLNLQLLN
+561 KLNLQLLD
-569 LQKKLACADHTYQL
+569 LQKKLAGVDHTYQL

-627 SDILQITGNSTD
+627 ADILQITGNSTD
-639 VLLVQVKDSNS
+639 VLLVQVKESNS

-665 SLELDGTTIY
+665 SLEMDGTTIY
-675 GSCIGFAGYGSVA
+675 GSCIGFAGYGREA

-749 IIHKQINPMDKDD
+749 IIHKQVNPMDKDD

>member
-1 MKSKIMKFF
+1 MKIRNILSIKKLAV
-10 SDLGRSLMMPVAA
+10 LGICVSFLAGGCGKMTESSIPELEEPVALNEAYRPVEYAAIGSVQVLMATAVPRDYCNYYSANVNISQIYVEPGDTVNAGEVLAVCDVDEAKKQLQECKDA
-23 LAACG
+23 LAHENETYE
-28 IILGITSALLKT
+28 ISAQISDTQIKMWENQAAQQDNNKQIATEQENQRYDKQLHEYRVQKIDEQIALYQQLVDDGMLK
-40 QVQDAVPFLTA
+40 
-51 SVPLFIITTLNKVSG
+51 
-66 IVFTLL
+66 
-72 PVLFA
+72 
-77 ISIAFGLAKEDKGVA
+77 A
-92 AFAGFIG
+92 AH
-99 YYTFLVASSCMISTG
+99 S
-114 IMDFSAMKISNI
+114 
-126 LGVDTVDMGAL
+126 
-137 AGIMAGLVTAKLHN
+137 GLVTYTKKLTEGRSAAAYEN
-151 KYHKVQFP
+151 IVIVSDTDDLVLDIKDTAINEYKYSDYDKKYVIVDGEKYDVTESQYTSEVLVLSKINNRYPDVCVESREKPSLTAGQMYPVYFEKTK
-159 AAIAFYGGKRF
+159 ANQ
-170 VALVVL
+170 ALVVGKD
-176 VSMTVIGLVMPLIW
+176 SIYK
-190 APISVGIDGL
+190 DGDT
-200 GRIIRSSGAFGVFIF
+200 RYV
-215 GTLERLLIPT
+215 
-225 GLHHVL
+225 
-231 NSLFRTTAIGGTYHG
+231 
-246 VEGCLN
+246 
-252 IFLQFLDQ
+252 
-260 APLSDMK
+260 
-267 PYTQFLGQGKMPY
+267 
-280 MLFGLP
+280 
-286 AAALAIYRTTPQDKK
+286 
-301 AKVKALMIAG
+301 
-311 VAACFVSGI
+311 
-320 TEPLEFSFMFIAP
+320 
-333 ALFVFHAIMG
+333 
-343 GISFMLMSL
+343 
-352 LGVIVGNTGGGFID
+352 
-366 FLLWGVFQP
+366 
-375 GSHWYWVIVVG
+375 
-386 IPYAFIYY
+386 Y
-394 VKNDEGGR
+394 VKNNEGGR

-452 IANYGVRYSRSDAGT
+452 IANYGVQYSRSDAGT

-523 KIADYDKQIKDLS
+523 KIADYDKQVKDLS
-536 EGGSSAEENNR
+536 EENNR
-547 QDEKPDTAYDEQQL
+547 QDEKPDTAYDEQQV
-561 KLNLQLLN
+561 KLNLQLLD
-569 LQKKLACADHTYQL
+569 LQKKLAGADHTYQL
-583 SRLQSAYDSI
+583 SRLQSEYDSI

-639 VLLVQVKDSNS
+639 VLLVQVKESNS

-675 GSCIGFAGYGSVA
+675 GSCIGFAGYGRVA

-749 IIHKQINPMDKDD
+749 IIHKQVNPMDKDD

>member
-1 MKSKIMKFF
+1 MKIRNILSIKKLAV
-10 SDLGRSLMMPVAA
+10 LGICVSFLAGGCGKMTESSIPELEEPVALNEAYRPVEYGTIGSIQVLMATAVPRDYCNYYSANVNISQIYVEPGDTVNAGDVLAVCDVDEAKKQLQECKAA
-23 LAACG
+23 LAHENETYEISAQISDTQIRLWESQAAG
-28 IILGITSALLKT
+28 QDNNEPDQSDGTADDTHEADADTNIDEYAAVTGEFSTEQTEKNESTDEDYNTQIATEQENQRYDKQLHEYRVQKINEQMALYQQIVDDGMLKAAHSGLVTYTKKLTEGRSAAAYENIVIVSDTDDLVLDIKATAINEYKYSDYDKKYVIVDGEKYDVTESQYTSEVMVLSKINNRYPD
-40 QVQDAVPFLTA
+40 VCVESREKPFLTA
-51 SVPLFIITTLNKVSG
+51 G
-66 IVFTLL
+66 QMY
-72 PVLFA
+72 PVYFEKTKA
-77 ISIAFGLAKEDKGVA
+77 
-92 AFAGFIG
+92 
-99 YYTFLVASSCMISTG
+99 
-114 IMDFSAMKISNI
+114 N
-126 LGVDTVDMGAL
+126 
-137 AGIMAGLVTAKLHN
+137 
-151 KYHKVQFP
+151 Q
-159 AAIAFYGGKRF
+159 
-170 VALVVL
+170 ALVVGKD
-176 VSMTVIGLVMPLIW
+176 SIYK
-190 APISVGIDGL
+190 DGDT
-200 GRIIRSSGAFGVFIF
+200 RYV
-215 GTLERLLIPT
+215 
-225 GLHHVL
+225 
-231 NSLFRTTAIGGTYHG
+231 
-246 VEGCLN
+246 
-252 IFLQFLDQ
+252 
-260 APLSDMK
+260 
-267 PYTQFLGQGKMPY
+267 
-280 MLFGLP
+280 
-286 AAALAIYRTTPQDKK
+286 
-301 AKVKALMIAG
+301 
-311 VAACFVSGI
+311 
-320 TEPLEFSFMFIAP
+320 
-333 ALFVFHAIMG
+333 
-343 GISFMLMSL
+343 
-352 LGVIVGNTGGGFID
+352 
-366 FLLWGVFQP
+366 
-375 GSHWYWVIVVG
+375 
-386 IPYAFIYY
+386 Y

-452 IANYGVRYSRSDAGT
+452 IANYGVQYSRSDAGT

-523 KIADYDKQIKDLS
+523 KIADYNKQIKDLS

-561 KLNLQLLN
+561 KLNLQLLD
-569 LQKKLACADHTYQL
+569 LQKKLAGADHTYQL
-583 SRLQSAYDSI
+583 SRLQSEYDSI

-599 KGNISVYAKNDGKV
+599 KGNISVYAKKDGKV

-627 SDILQITGNSTD
+627 ADILQITGNSTD
-639 VLLVQVKDSNS
+639 VLLVQVKESNS

-675 GSCIGFAGYGSVA
+675 GSCIGFAGYGREA

-749 IIHKQINPMDKDD
+749 IIHKQVNPMDKDD

>member
-1 MKSKIMKFF
+1 MKIRNILSIKKLAV
-10 SDLGRSLMMPVAA
+10 LGICVSFLAGGCGKMTESSIPKLEEPVALNEAYRPVEYAAIGSVQVLMATAVPRDYCNYYSANVNISQIYVEPGDTVNAGDVLAVCDVDEAKKQLQECRAA
-23 LAACG
+23 LAHENETYE
-28 IILGITSALLKT
+28 ISAQISDTQIRLWESQAAGQDNNEPDQSDGTADDTHEADADTNIDEYAAVTGEFSTEQTEKNESTDEDYNTQIATEQENQRYDKQLHEYRVQKINEQMASYQQIVDDGTLK
-40 QVQDAVPFLTA
+40 
-51 SVPLFIITTLNKVSG
+51 
-66 IVFTLL
+66 
-72 PVLFA
+72 
-77 ISIAFGLAKEDKGVA
+77 A
-92 AFAGFIG
+92 AH
-99 YYTFLVASSCMISTG
+99 S
-114 IMDFSAMKISNI
+114 
-126 LGVDTVDMGAL
+126 
-137 AGIMAGLVTAKLHN
+137 GLVTYTKKLTEGRSAAAYEN
-151 KYHKVQFP
+151 IVIVSDTYDLVLDIKDTAINEYKYSDYDKKYVIVDGEKYDVTESQYTSEVLVLSKINNRYPDVCVESREKPSLTAGQMYPVYFEKTK
-159 AAIAFYGGKRF
+159 ADQ
-170 VALVVL
+170 ALVVGKD
-176 VSMTVIGLVMPLIW
+176 SIYK
-190 APISVGIDGL
+190 DGDT
-200 GRIIRSSGAFGVFIF
+200 RYV
-215 GTLERLLIPT
+215 
-225 GLHHVL
+225 
-231 NSLFRTTAIGGTYHG
+231 
-246 VEGCLN
+246 
-252 IFLQFLDQ
+252 
-260 APLSDMK
+260 
-267 PYTQFLGQGKMPY
+267 
-280 MLFGLP
+280 
-286 AAALAIYRTTPQDKK
+286 
-301 AKVKALMIAG
+301 
-311 VAACFVSGI
+311 
-320 TEPLEFSFMFIAP
+320 
-333 ALFVFHAIMG
+333 
-343 GISFMLMSL
+343 
-352 LGVIVGNTGGGFID
+352 
-366 FLLWGVFQP
+366 
-375 GSHWYWVIVVG
+375 
-386 IPYAFIYY
+386 Y

-452 IANYGVRYSRSDAGT
+452 IANYGVQYSRSDAGT

-547 QDEKPDTAYDEQQL
+547 QDTEPDTANDEQQL
-561 KLNLQLLN
+561 KLNLQLLD
-569 LQKKLACADHTYQL
+569 LQKKLAGADHTYQL

-599 KGNISVYAKNDGKV
+599 KGNISVYAKNGGKV

-650 YKVYKDNIA
+650 YKVCTDNIA

-675 GSCIGFAGYGSVA
+675 GSCIGFAGYGREA
-688 QKGYINQDD
+688 QKGYVNQDD

-726 LTRASAVKFSYVSFK
+726 LTGASAVKFSYVSFK

-749 IIHKQINPMDKDD
+749 IIHKQVNPMDKDD

>member
-1 MKSKIMKFF
+1 MKIRNLLSIKKLAVLGICVSFLAGGCGKMTESSIPELEEPVALNEAYRPVEYGTIGSIQVLMATAVPRDYCNYYSANVNISQIYVEPGDTVNAGDVLAVCDVDEVKKQLQECKDALAHENETYEISAQISETQIRLWESQAAGQDNNEPDQSDGTADDTHEADADTNIDEYAAVTGEFSTEQTEKNESTDEDYNTQIATEQENQRYDKQLHEYRVQKINEQMALYQQIVDDGTLKAAHSGLVTYTKKLTDGRSAAAYENIVIVSDTDDLVLDIKGTAINEYKYSDYDKKYVIVDGEKYDVTESQYTSEVLVLSKINNRYPDVCVESREK
-10 SDLGRSLMMPVAA
+10 L
-23 LAACG
+23 
-28 IILGITSALLKT
+28 
-40 QVQDAVPFLTA
+40 FLTA
-51 SVPLFIITTLNKVSG
+51 G
-66 IVFTLL
+66 QMY
-72 PVLFA
+72 PVYFEKTKA
-77 ISIAFGLAKEDKGVA
+77 D
-92 AFAGFIG
+92 
-99 YYTFLVASSCMISTG
+99 
-114 IMDFSAMKISNI
+114 
-126 LGVDTVDMGAL
+126 
-137 AGIMAGLVTAKLHN
+137 
-151 KYHKVQFP
+151 Q
-159 AAIAFYGGKRF
+159 
-170 VALVVL
+170 ALVVGKD
-176 VSMTVIGLVMPLIW
+176 SIYK
-190 APISVGIDGL
+190 DGDT
-200 GRIIRSSGAFGVFIF
+200 RYV
-215 GTLERLLIPT
+215 
-225 GLHHVL
+225 
-231 NSLFRTTAIGGTYHG
+231 
-246 VEGCLN
+246 
-252 IFLQFLDQ
+252 
-260 APLSDMK
+260 
-267 PYTQFLGQGKMPY
+267 
-280 MLFGLP
+280 
-286 AAALAIYRTTPQDKK
+286 
-301 AKVKALMIAG
+301 
-311 VAACFVSGI
+311 
-320 TEPLEFSFMFIAP
+320 
-333 ALFVFHAIMG
+333 
-343 GISFMLMSL
+343 
-352 LGVIVGNTGGGFID
+352 
-366 FLLWGVFQP
+366 
-375 GSHWYWVIVVG
+375 
-386 IPYAFIYY
+386 Y

-452 IANYGVRYSRSDAGT
+452 IANYGVSYSRSDAGT

-536 EGGSSAEENNR
+536 EGGSSAEE
-547 QDEKPDTAYDEQQL
+547 
-561 KLNLQLLN
+561 KLNLQLLD
-569 LQKKLACADHTYQL
+569 LQKKLAGADHTYQL

-613 SKVSVKAGDNVEEG
+613 SKVSVKAGDNVEKG

-665 SLELDGTTIY
+665 SLELDGATIY
-675 GSCIGFAGYGSVA
+675 GNCIGFAGYGREA
-688 QKGYINQDD
+688 QKGYVNQDD

-726 LTRASAVKFSYVSFK
+726 LTGASAVKFSYVSFK

-749 IIHKQINPMDKDD
+749 IIHKQVNPMDKDD

>member
-1 MKSKIMKFF
+1 MKIRNLLSIKKLAV
-10 SDLGRSLMMPVAA
+10 LGICVSFLAGGCGKMTESSIPELEEPVALNEAYRPVEYGTIGSVQVLMATAVPRDYCNYYSANVNISQIYVEPGDTVNAGDVLAVCDVDEAKKQLQECQAA
-23 LAACG
+23 LAHENETYEISAQISDTQIRLWESQTAG
-28 IILGITSALLKT
+28 QDNNEPDPSDGAADDTHETDADTNIDEYAAVTGEFSTEQTDKNESTDEDYNTQIATEQENQRYDKQLHEYRVQKINEQMALYQQLVDDGTLKAAHSGLVSYTKKLTEGRSAAAYENIVIVSDTDDLVLDIKDTAINEYKYSDYDKKYVIVDGEKYDVTESQYTSEVLVLSKINNRYPD
-40 QVQDAVPFLTA
+40 VCVESREKPHLTA
-51 SVPLFIITTLNKVSG
+51 G
-66 IVFTLL
+66 QMY
-72 PVLFA
+72 PVYFEKTKA
-77 ISIAFGLAKEDKGVA
+77 D
-92 AFAGFIG
+92 
-99 YYTFLVASSCMISTG
+99 
-114 IMDFSAMKISNI
+114 
-126 LGVDTVDMGAL
+126 
-137 AGIMAGLVTAKLHN
+137 
-151 KYHKVQFP
+151 Q
-159 AAIAFYGGKRF
+159 
-170 VALVVL
+170 ALVVGKD
-176 VSMTVIGLVMPLIW
+176 SIYK
-190 APISVGIDGL
+190 DGDT
-200 GRIIRSSGAFGVFIF
+200 RYV
-215 GTLERLLIPT
+215 
-225 GLHHVL
+225 
-231 NSLFRTTAIGGTYHG
+231 
-246 VEGCLN
+246 
-252 IFLQFLDQ
+252 
-260 APLSDMK
+260 
-267 PYTQFLGQGKMPY
+267 
-280 MLFGLP
+280 
-286 AAALAIYRTTPQDKK
+286 
-301 AKVKALMIAG
+301 
-311 VAACFVSGI
+311 
-320 TEPLEFSFMFIAP
+320 
-333 ALFVFHAIMG
+333 
-343 GISFMLMSL
+343 
-352 LGVIVGNTGGGFID
+352 
-366 FLLWGVFQP
+366 
-375 GSHWYWVIVVG
+375 
-386 IPYAFIYY
+386 Y

-583 SRLQSAYDSI
+583 SQLQSAYDSI

-749 IIHKQINPMDKDD
+749 IIHKQVNPMDKDD

>member
-1 MKSKIMKFF
+1 MKIRNILSIKKLAV
-10 SDLGRSLMMPVAA
+10 LGICVSFLAGGCGKMTESSIPKLEEPVALNEAYRPVEYAAIGSVQVLMATAVPRDYCNYYSANVNISQIYVEPGDTVNAGDVLAVCDVDEAKKQLQECKAA
-23 LAACG
+23 LAHENETYEISAQISDTQIRLWESQAAG
-28 IILGITSALLKT
+28 QDNNEPDQSDGTADDTHEADADTNIDEYAAVTGEFSTEQTEKNESTDEDYNTQIATEQENQRYDKQLHEYRVQKINEQMASYQQIVDDGMLKAAHSGLVTYTKKLTEGRSAAAYENIVIVSDTDDLVLDIKDTAINEYKYSDYDKKYVIVDGEKYDVTESQYTSEVLVLSKINNRYPD
-40 QVQDAVPFLTA
+40 VCVESREKPFLTA
-51 SVPLFIITTLNKVSG
+51 G
-66 IVFTLL
+66 QMY
-72 PVLFA
+72 PVYFEKTKA
-77 ISIAFGLAKEDKGVA
+77 DH
-92 AFAGFIG
+92 
-99 YYTFLVASSCMISTG
+99 T
-114 IMDFSAMKISNI
+114 
-126 LGVDTVDMGAL
+126 
-137 AGIMAGLVTAKLHN
+137 
-151 KYHKVQFP
+151 
-159 AAIAFYGGKRF
+159 
-170 VALVVL
+170 LVVGKD
-176 VSMTVIGLVMPLIW
+176 SIYK
-190 APISVGIDGL
+190 DGDT
-200 GRIIRSSGAFGVFIF
+200 RYV
-215 GTLERLLIPT
+215 
-225 GLHHVL
+225 
-231 NSLFRTTAIGGTYHG
+231 
-246 VEGCLN
+246 
-252 IFLQFLDQ
+252 
-260 APLSDMK
+260 
-267 PYTQFLGQGKMPY
+267 
-280 MLFGLP
+280 
-286 AAALAIYRTTPQDKK
+286 
-301 AKVKALMIAG
+301 
-311 VAACFVSGI
+311 
-320 TEPLEFSFMFIAP
+320 
-333 ALFVFHAIMG
+333 
-343 GISFMLMSL
+343 
-352 LGVIVGNTGGGFID
+352 
-366 FLLWGVFQP
+366 
-375 GSHWYWVIVVG
+375 
-386 IPYAFIYY
+386 Y

-452 IANYGVRYSRSDAGT
+452 IANYGVQYSRSDAGT

-523 KIADYDKQIKDLS
+523 KLADYDKQVKVLY
-536 EGGSSAEENNR
+536 EENNR

-561 KLNLQLLN
+561 KLNLQLLD
-569 LQKKLACADHTYQL
+569 LQKKLAGADHTYQL

-627 SDILQITGNSTD
+627 ADILQITGNSTD

-650 YKVYKDNIA
+650 YKVCTDNIA

-675 GSCIGFAGYGSVA
+675 GSCIGFAGYGREA

-749 IIHKQINPMDKDD
+749 IIHKQVNPMDKDD

>member
-1 MKSKIMKFF
+1 MKIRNILSIKKLAV
-10 SDLGRSLMMPVAA
+10 LGICVSFLAGGCGKMTESSIPKLEEPVALNEAYRPVEYAAIGSVQVLMATAVPRDYCNYYSANVNISQIYVEPGDTVNAGDVLAVCDVDEAKKQLQECKAA
-23 LAACG
+23 LAHENETYE
-28 IILGITSALLKT
+28 ISAQISDTQIRLWESQAAGQDNNEPDQSDGTADDTHEADADTNIDEYAAVTGEFSTEQTEKNESTDEDYNTQIATEQENQRYDKQLHEYRVQKINEQMALYQQIVDDGMLK
-40 QVQDAVPFLTA
+40 
-51 SVPLFIITTLNKVSG
+51 
-66 IVFTLL
+66 
-72 PVLFA
+72 
-77 ISIAFGLAKEDKGVA
+77 A
-92 AFAGFIG
+92 AH
-99 YYTFLVASSCMISTG
+99 S
-114 IMDFSAMKISNI
+114 
-126 LGVDTVDMGAL
+126 
-137 AGIMAGLVTAKLHN
+137 GLVTYTKKLTEGRSAAAYEN
-151 KYHKVQFP
+151 IVIVSDTDDLVLDIKDTAINEYKYSDYDKKYVIVDGEKYDVTESQYTSEVLVLSKINNRYPDVCVESREKPSLTAGQMYPVYFEKTKADHT
-159 AAIAFYGGKRF
+159 
-170 VALVVL
+170 LVVGKD
-176 VSMTVIGLVMPLIW
+176 SIYK
-190 APISVGIDGL
+190 DGDT
-200 GRIIRSSGAFGVFIF
+200 RYV
-215 GTLERLLIPT
+215 
-225 GLHHVL
+225 
-231 NSLFRTTAIGGTYHG
+231 
-246 VEGCLN
+246 
-252 IFLQFLDQ
+252 
-260 APLSDMK
+260 
-267 PYTQFLGQGKMPY
+267 
-280 MLFGLP
+280 
-286 AAALAIYRTTPQDKK
+286 
-301 AKVKALMIAG
+301 
-311 VAACFVSGI
+311 
-320 TEPLEFSFMFIAP
+320 
-333 ALFVFHAIMG
+333 
-343 GISFMLMSL
+343 
-352 LGVIVGNTGGGFID
+352 
-366 FLLWGVFQP
+366 
-375 GSHWYWVIVVG
+375 
-386 IPYAFIYY
+386 Y

-452 IANYGVRYSRSDAGT
+452 IANYGVQYSRSDAGT

-523 KIADYDKQIKDLS
+523 KIADYDKQVKVLY
-536 EGGSSAEENNR
+536 EENNR
-547 QDEKPDTAYDEQQL
+547 QDEKPDTADDEQQL
-561 KLNLQLLN
+561 KLNLQLLD
-569 LQKKLACADHTYQL
+569 LQKKLAGADHTYQL

-627 SDILQITGNSTD
+627 ADILQITGNSTD

-650 YKVYKDNIA
+650 YKVCTDNIA

-675 GSCIGFAGYGSVA
+675 GSCIGFAGYGRQA
-688 QKGYINQDD
+688 QKGYVNQDD

-749 IIHKQINPMDKDD
+749 IIHKQVNPMDKDD